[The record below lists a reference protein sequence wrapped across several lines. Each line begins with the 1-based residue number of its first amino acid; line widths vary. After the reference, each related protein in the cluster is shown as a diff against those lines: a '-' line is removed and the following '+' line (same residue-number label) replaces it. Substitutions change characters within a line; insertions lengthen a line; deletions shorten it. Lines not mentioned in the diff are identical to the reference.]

1 MENKNQ
7 KDKNVLPNENETE
20 EKPQEPKKDT
30 KVKYYTEVDEP
41 PLIIMVQGGH
51 SSGKTTLIKSLV
63 KYYTNQ
69 NITSFKGSITVRN
82 SKNQRLTFIECP
94 NDISS
99 LDDCSKIVDIAILL
113 IDARVGFEM
122 ETFEFISLLK
132 NHGFT
137 QIVGVIT
144 HMDDFKKN
152 KSLSKYKKQIK
163 KRFLKDATDKSK
175 LFYLFGTKNNLYI
188 KLQLHTMARYLKVI
202 KPSQPGF
209 RINHPY
215 VFCDRYDLTLTKST
229 QDNDNDDVIVSLFG
243 YVRGNHLNKNSL
255 IHINGLGE
263 YKIDYIT
270 KIDDPCPIEMVAKD
284 GKIKRTLKKKD
295 KNLYAPYSNINMLEY
310 DRKSGYI
317 NIPEKL
323 VTFTKGLKEMDNL
336 ANDEGVKMV
345 RKLQDQYGN
354 IEQNDDDEK
363 NKIELI
369 EGINMDMK
377 KKQLND
383 NENKEK
389 DNKNKNEEKSEEDS
403 YEDIEE
409 EDDDESNEDNVEKE
423 ENEDNENKKVNEE
436 NNNKFLYKKQYDKN
450 FELKNEPQFMEENED
465 KNLMNEIY
473 GDIDNDNDING
484 DDLFDSYKT
493 TDNSEDFD
501 LDYLIK
507 NCKPKFVT
515 GGAYAMEGEDDD
527 DDDESKGNKKEKTI
541 IEVPKA
547 TTELTAEE
555 KKEAQEKQ
563 LKPFLDDSTIYGIF
577 KLGTYVRIDLKKIKR
592 KNANHFD
599 PNHPIVLSTLSLQ
612 ETESQMGFIKIRFSK
627 HLWFPKILK
636 THDPIIL
643 SIGWHK
649 FQTTMAYCVED
660 KNHRLR
666 LIKYTPKF
674 TNCIAICYG
683 PQVPINIAVV
693 ALQNNME
700 NTTDDN
706 FRICGTGDV
715 LEVNQSFEIVKKLK
729 LIGDPEEIYKKT
741 ANIKNMFNSNL
752 EVARYIGAKI
762 QTVSGIRGIIK
773 KQINTKPEGRFR
785 ATFEDKILKSD
796 VVFLKTWAPV
806 ELNKF
811 YNPIIEYTDKKQKML
826 RTMSQLRKDYGIKL
840 VNNVDSEYK
849 DIEREERVFPNLVIS
864 KNLEK
869 NLPFKKKNKN
879 LNDNKQENY
888 HLKKLG
894 LPYKKQIKSYM
905 TTSEKNIYSLMQ
917 RLQTL
922 QNIKEKKRKKGEEE
936 YQKKKKAE
944 EEKQEILKKKRRRE
958 KLYNSFKKKKNK

>member
-1 MENKNQ
+1 MEKEQNKLDNDKEEENK
-7 KDKNVLPNENETE
+7 E
-20 EKPQEPKKDT
+20 EIKMKKDN
-30 KVKYYTEVDEP
+30 KIKYYTEVDEP
-41 PLIIMVQGGH
+41 PLIIMIQGGH

-99 LDDCSKIVDIAILL
+99 LDDCSKIVDVAILL

-144 HMDDFKKN
+144 HMDDFRQN

-163 KRFLKDATDKSK
+163 KRFIKDATDKSK
-175 LFYLFGTKNNLYI
+175 LFYLFGIKNNLYI

-202 KPSQPGF
+202 KPNQPGF

-215 VFCDRYDLTLTKST
+215 IFCDRYDINFSKI
-229 QDNDNDDVIVSLFG
+229 QKKEEEKNEDVIVSLFG

-255 IHINGLGE
+255 IYINGLGE
-263 YKIDYIT
+263 FNIDFAEKIE
-270 KIDDPCPIEMVAKD
+270 DPCPIEMVSKN
-284 GKIKRTLKKKD
+284 GKVKRTLKKKD

-323 VTFTKGLKEMDNL
+323 ITFTKGLKETDNL
-336 ANDEGVKMV
+336 ANDEGVQMV
-345 RKLQDQYGN
+345 RKLQDMYGN
-354 IEQNDDDEK
+354 IEQNDEDEK
-363 NKIELI
+363 NQIELI
-369 EGINMDMK
+369 EGINMDSKNQNK
-377 KKQLND
+377 KKND
-383 NENKEK
+383 SENKNLNKEK
-389 DNKNKNEEKSEEDS
+389 EE
-403 YEDIEE
+403 IEE
-409 EDDDESNEDNVEKE
+409 NMNDNNQTLDDNNEKKEKKEEEYNIGIDKMLLE
-423 ENEDNENKKVNEE
+423 ENEDTNIMK
-436 NNNKFLYKKQYDKN
+436 
-450 FELKNEPQFMEENED
+450 
-465 KNLMNEIY
+465 EIY
-473 GDIDNDNDING
+473 GNIEDEKGLNG
-484 DDLFDSYKT
+484 NELFDSYKT
-493 TDNSEDFD
+493 DDNSEDFD

-507 NCKPKFVT
+507 NCKQKFIT
-515 GGAYAMEGEDDD
+515 GGYFDMENENDDD
-527 DDDESKGNKKEKTI
+527 INENEDNEKETDVKNVSSELTPEQKKE
-541 IEVPKA
+541 EQ
-547 TTELTAEE
+547 E
-555 KKEAQEKQ
+555 KK
-563 LKPFLDDSTIYGIF
+563 LKFFLDDSSSYGIF
-577 KLGTYVRIDLKKIKR
+577 KLGTYIRIDLKKVKR
-592 KNANHFD
+592 KYANHFD
-599 PNHPIVLSTLSLQ
+599 PNHPIILSTLSHQ
-612 ETESQMGFIKIRFSK
+612 ESEKQMSFIKIRFNK

-636 THDPIIL
+636 TNDPIIL
-643 SIGWHK
+643 SIGWRK

-683 PQVPINIAVV
+683 PQVPINVAVV
-693 ALQNNME
+693 AMQNDLGD
-700 NTTDDN
+700 TTDDN
-706 FRICGTGDV
+706 FRISGTGDV
-715 LEVNQSFEIVKKLK
+715 IEVNQSFDIVKKLK

-773 KQINTKPEGRFR
+773 KQLNTKPEGRFR

-811 YNPIIEYTDKKQKML
+811 YNPIIEYGDKKQRML

-840 VNNVDSEYK
+840 EQKPDSEYK

-879 LNDNKQENY
+879 INDIKEENY

-905 TTSEKNIYSLMQ
+905 TTNEKNIYSLMQ

-922 QNIKEKKRKKGEEE
+922 QNIKEKKL
-936 YQKKKKAE
+936 KKATENYKLKEKKE
-944 EEKQEILKKKRRRE
+944 EEKKEMLQKKRRRE
-958 KLYNSFKKKKNK
+958 KMFKNIKKKKE

>member
-1 MENKNQ
+1 
-7 KDKNVLPNENETE
+7 
-20 EKPQEPKKDT
+20 
-30 KVKYYTEVDEP
+30 
-41 PLIIMVQGGH
+41 MVQGGH

-99 LDDCSKIVDIAILL
+99 LDDCSKIVDVAILL

-137 QIVGVIT
+137 QIMGVIT

-163 KRFLKDATDKSK
+163 KRFIKDATDKSK
-175 LFYLFGTKNNLYI
+175 LFYLFGIKNNLYI

-215 VFCDRYDLTLTKST
+215 VFCDRYDLTFTKST

-255 IHINGLGE
+255 VHINGLGE
-263 YKIDYIT
+263 YKIDFLT
-270 KIDDPCPIEMVAKD
+270 KVEDPCPIEMMAKN

-323 VTFTKGLKEMDNL
+323 VTFTKGLKELDNL

-354 IEQNDDDEK
+354 IEQNEDDEK

-369 EGINMDMK
+369 DGINMDT
-377 KKQLND
+377 
-383 NENKEK
+383 
-389 DNKNKNEEKSEEDS
+389 KNKNNNIK
-403 YEDIEE
+403 
-409 EDDDESNEDNVEKE
+409 NN
-423 ENEDNENKKVNEE
+423 KVNENGENDENDEKDENMEIDSNE
-436 NNNKFLYKKQYDKN
+436 NNDEDDENKNIQEKNKIDNKFLYKEQYDKN
-450 FELKNEPQFMEENED
+450 FELKNEPTFLDENLD
-465 KNLMNEIY
+465 KNIMNDIY
-473 GDIDNDNDING
+473 GNMDNDDNGING
-484 DDLFDSYKT
+484 NDLLDTYKC

-507 NCKPKFVT
+507 NCRPRFVT
-515 GGAYAMEGEDDD
+515 GGMYTYEGEEEGD
-527 DDDESKGNKKEKTI
+527 DDDEDEDNNKKENNI
-541 IEVPKA
+541 IEIPKNS
-547 TTELTAEE
+547 ELTAEQ
-555 KKEAQEKQ
+555 KKEEQDKQ
-563 LKPFLDDSTIYGIF
+563 LKPFLDDSSIYGIF

-599 PNHPIVLSTLSLQ
+599 PNHPIILSTLSLQ
-612 ETESQMGFIKIRFSK
+612 ETESQLSFIKIRFSK

-636 THDPIIL
+636 TNDPIIL

-683 PQVPINIAVV
+683 PQVPINVAVV
-693 ALQNNME
+693 AIQNNME

-715 LEVNQSFEIVKKLK
+715 IEVNQSFEIVKKLK

-840 VNNVDSEYK
+840 ENNPDSEYK
-849 DIEREERVFPNLVIS
+849 EIEREERVFPNLVIS

-879 LNDNKQENY
+879 INDTKQENY

-905 TTSEKNIYSLMQ
+905 TTNEKNIYSLMQ

-922 QNIKEKKRKKGEEE
+922 QNIKEKKL
-936 YQKKKKAE
+936 KKATENYKLKEKKE
-944 EEKQEILKKKRRRE
+944 EEKKEMLQKKRRRE
-958 KLYNSFKKKKNK
+958 KMFKNIKKKKE

>member
-1 MENKNQ
+1 MEKEQNKLDNDKEEENK
-7 KDKNVLPNENETE
+7 E
-20 EKPQEPKKDT
+20 EIKMKKDN
-30 KVKYYTEVDEP
+30 KIKYYTEVDEP
-41 PLIIMVQGGH
+41 PLIIMIQGGH

-99 LDDCSKIVDIAILL
+99 LDDCSKIVDVAILL

-144 HMDDFKKN
+144 HMDDFRQN

-163 KRFLKDATDKSK
+163 KRFIKDATDKSK
-175 LFYLFGTKNNLYI
+175 LFYLFGIKNNLYI

-202 KPSQPGF
+202 KPNQPGF

-215 VFCDRYDLTLTKST
+215 IFCDRYDINFSKI
-229 QDNDNDDVIVSLFG
+229 QKKEEEKNEDVIVSLFG

-255 IHINGLGE
+255 IYINGLGE
-263 YKIDYIT
+263 FNIDFAEKIEA
-270 KIDDPCPIEMVAKD
+270 PCPIEMVSKN
-284 GKIKRTLKKKD
+284 GKVKRTLKKKD

-323 VTFTKGLKEMDNL
+323 ITFTKGLKETDNL
-336 ANDEGVKMV
+336 ANDEGVQMV
-345 RKLQDQYGN
+345 RKLQDMYGN
-354 IEQNDDDEK
+354 IEQNDEDEK
-363 NKIELI
+363 NQIELI
-369 EGINMDMK
+369 EGINMDSKNQNK
-377 KKQLND
+377 KKND
-383 NENKEK
+383 SENKNLNKEK
-389 DNKNKNEEKSEEDS
+389 EE
-403 YEDIEE
+403 IEE
-409 EDDDESNEDNVEKE
+409 NMNDNNQTLDDNNEKKEKKEEEYNIGIDKMLLE
-423 ENEDNENKKVNEE
+423 ENEDTNIMK
-436 NNNKFLYKKQYDKN
+436 
-450 FELKNEPQFMEENED
+450 
-465 KNLMNEIY
+465 EIY
-473 GDIDNDNDING
+473 GNIEDEKGLNG
-484 DDLFDSYKT
+484 NELFDSYKT
-493 TDNSEDFD
+493 DDNSEDFD

-507 NCKPKFVT
+507 NCKQKFIT
-515 GGAYAMEGEDDD
+515 GGYFDMENENDDD
-527 DDDESKGNKKEKTI
+527 INENEDNEKETDVKNVSSELTPEQKKE
-541 IEVPKA
+541 EQ
-547 TTELTAEE
+547 E
-555 KKEAQEKQ
+555 KK
-563 LKPFLDDSTIYGIF
+563 LKFFLDDSSSYGIF
-577 KLGTYVRIDLKKIKR
+577 KLGTYIRIDLKKVKR
-592 KNANHFD
+592 KYANHFD
-599 PNHPIVLSTLSLQ
+599 PNHPIILSTLSHQ
-612 ETESQMGFIKIRFSK
+612 ESEKQMSFIKIRFNK

-636 THDPIIL
+636 TNDPIIL
-643 SIGWHK
+643 SIGWRK

-683 PQVPINIAVV
+683 PQVPINVAVV
-693 ALQNNME
+693 AMQNDLGD
-700 NTTDDN
+700 TTDDN
-706 FRICGTGDV
+706 FRISGTGDV
-715 LEVNQSFEIVKKLK
+715 IEVNQSFDIVKKLK

-773 KQINTKPEGRFR
+773 KQLNTKPEGRFR

-811 YNPIIEYTDKKQKML
+811 YNPIIEYGDKKQRML

-840 VNNVDSEYK
+840 EQKPDSEYK

-879 LNDNKQENY
+879 INDNKEENY

-905 TTSEKNIYSLMQ
+905 TTNEKNIYSLMQ

-922 QNIKEKKRKKGEEE
+922 QNIKEKKLKKATEN
-936 YQKKKKAE
+936 YKLKKK
-944 EEKQEILKKKRRRE
+944 KKKRRRKFYKRKE
-958 KLYNSFKKKKNK
+958 EGKKCLKVSKRKKNKYIF

>member
-1 MENKNQ
+1 MEKMNQNELENNK
-7 KDKNVLPNENETE
+7 EE
-20 EKPQEPKKDT
+20 EKIEEIKEPKKDN

-41 PLIIMVQGGH
+41 PLIIMIQGGH
-51 SSGKTTLIKSLV
+51 LSGKTTLIKSLV

-99 LDDCSKIVDIAILL
+99 LDDCSKIVDVAILL

-137 QIVGVIT
+137 QIMGVIT
-144 HMDDFKKN
+144 HMDDFRQN

-163 KRFLKDATDKSK
+163 KRFIKDATDKSK
-175 LFYLFGTKNNLYI
+175 LFYLYGIKNNLYI

-202 KPSQPGF
+202 KPNQPGF

-215 VFCDRYDLTLTKST
+215 IFCDRYDINFSK
-229 QDNDNDDVIVSLFG
+229 NIMKENEEEKNDDVIVSLFG

-255 IHINGLGE
+255 IYINGLGE
-263 YKIDYIT
+263 FSIDYAE
-270 KIDDPCPIEMVAKD
+270 KIDDPCPIEMVSKN
-284 GKIKRTLKKKD
+284 GKVKRTLKKKD

-323 VTFTKGLKEMDNL
+323 VTFTKGLKEVDNL

-345 RKLQDQYGN
+345 RKLQDMQGN
-354 IEQNDDDEK
+354 IEQNENDEK
-363 NKIELI
+363 NQIEII
-369 EGINMDMK
+369 EGINMDSQEKNK
-377 KKQLND
+377 KED
-383 NENKEK
+383 DEN
-389 DNKNKNEEKSEEDS
+389 NKNDISEENSEKMSDNNEE
-403 YEDIEE
+403 I
-409 EDDDESNEDNVEKE
+409 NEKNKYKE
-423 ENEDNENKKVNEE
+423 IYN
-436 NNNKFLYKKQYDKN
+436 KN
-450 FELKNEPQFMEENED
+450 FELKKEPMFLDENLES
-465 KNLMNEIY
+465 NIMQEIY
-473 GDIDNDNDING
+473 GNIDDEFEDGKGING

-493 TDNSEDFD
+493 VDNSEDYD

-507 NCKPKFVT
+507 NCKQKFVT
-515 GGAYAMEGEDDD
+515 GGYYDIEEENDDD
-527 DDDESKGNKKEKTI
+527 NSDENKDNNKI
-541 IEVPKA
+541 VEVPKA
-547 TTELTAEE
+547 STELTPEQKKEE
-555 KKEAQEKQ
+555 KEKQ
-563 LKPFLDDSTIYGIF
+563 LKPFLDDSTTFGIF
-577 KLGTYVRIDLKKIKR
+577 KLGTYIRIDLKKVKR
-592 KNANHFD
+592 KFANHFD
-599 PNHPIVLSTLSLQ
+599 PNHLIILSTLSHQ
-612 ETESQMGFIKIRFSK
+612 ESETQMSFIKIRFSK

-636 THDPIIL
+636 TNDPVIL
-643 SIGWHK
+643 SIGWRK

-674 TNCIAICYG
+674 TNCLAICYG
-683 PQVPINIAVV
+683 PQVPINVAVV
-693 ALQNNME
+693 AMQNNLGE
-700 NTTDDN
+700 TTDDN
-706 FRICGTGDV
+706 FRISGTGDV
-715 LEVNQSFEIVKKLK
+715 IEVNQSFDIVKKLK
-729 LIGDPEEIYKKT
+729 LIGEPEEIYKKT

-796 VVFLKTWAPV
+796 IVFLKSWAPV

-811 YNPIIEYTDKKQKML
+811 YNPIIEYGDKKQKML

-840 VNNVDSEYK
+840 EQKPDSEYK

-879 LNDNKQENY
+879 INDNKEENY

-905 TTSEKNIYSLMQ
+905 TTNEKNIVSLMQ

-922 QNIKEKKRKKGEEE
+922 QNIKEKKL
-936 YQKKKKAE
+936 KKATENYKLKMKKE
-944 EEKQEILKKKRRRE
+944 EEKKEVLQKKRRRE
-958 KLYNSFKKKKNK
+958 KMAKSFKKKNE

>member
-1 MENKNQ
+1 MEKISQ
-7 KDKNVLPNENETE
+7 NEENNDFEQEKLE
-20 EKPQEPKKDT
+20 EKKEPKKDN
-30 KVKYYTEVDEP
+30 KIKYFTEVDEP
-41 PLIIMVQGGH
+41 PLIIMIQGGH

-99 LDDCSKIVDIAILL
+99 LDDCSKIVDVAILL

-137 QIVGVIT
+137 QIMGVIT
-144 HMDDFKKN
+144 HMDDFRQN

-163 KRFLKDATDKSK
+163 KRFMKDATDRSK
-175 LFYLFGTKNNLYI
+175 LFYLFGIKNNLYI

-202 KPSQPGF
+202 KPNQPGF

-215 VFCDRYDLTLTKST
+215 IFCDRYDINFSKTNITNKE
-229 QDNDNDDVIVSLFG
+229 NPEEKNDDVIVSLFG

-255 IHINGLGE
+255 IYINGLGE
-263 YKIDYIT
+263 YNIDFAE
-270 KIDDPCPIEMVAKD
+270 KMDDPCPIEMVSKN
-284 GKIKRTLKKKD
+284 GKVKRTLKKKD

-323 VTFTKGLKEMDNL
+323 VTFTKGLKEQDNL

-345 RKLQDQYGN
+345 RKLQDMYGN
-354 IEQNDDDEK
+354 IEQNEDDEK
-363 NKIELI
+363 NQIELI
-369 EGINMDMK
+369 QGVNMDSKNKSEK
-377 KKQLND
+377 KISNQDNSENIDNSDISEESND
-383 NENKEK
+383 N
-389 DNKNKNEEKSEEDS
+389 DNNDELSEEK
-403 YEDIEE
+403 
-409 EDDDESNEDNVEKE
+409 
-423 ENEDNENKKVNEE
+423 
-436 NNNKFLYKKQYDKN
+436 NNYKN
-450 FELKNEPQFMEENED
+450 IELKNNMILSDENLDTNIMQDIYGNIDDENE
-465 KNLMNEIY
+465 E
-473 GDIDNDNDING
+473 GEGING
-484 DDLFDSYKT
+484 DDLLDSYKT
-493 TDNSEDFD
+493 MDNSEDFD

-507 NCKPKFVT
+507 NCKQKFVT
-515 GGAYAMEGEDDD
+515 GGYYDMEEENENDIS
-527 DDDESKGNKKEKTI
+527 DDENNNKDNSKKQKTQIEIPNASAELTPEQKKE
-541 IEVPKA
+541 V
-547 TTELTAEE
+547 
-555 KKEAQEKQ
+555 QEKQ
-563 LKPFLDDSTIYGIF
+563 LKPFLDDSSTYGIF
-577 KLGTYVRIDLKKIKR
+577 KLGTYIRIDLKKVKR
-592 KNANHFD
+592 KYANHFD
-599 PNHPIVLSTLSLQ
+599 PNHPIILSTLSHQ
-612 ETESQMGFIKIRFSK
+612 ESESQMSFIKIRFSK

-636 THDPIIL
+636 TNDPVIL
-643 SIGWHK
+643 SIGWRK

-683 PQVPINIAVV
+683 PQVPINV
-693 ALQNNME
+693 AIVAMQNNLGD
-700 NTTDDN
+700 TTEDN
-706 FRICGTGDV
+706 FRISGTGDV
-715 LEVNQSFEIVKKLK
+715 IEVNQSFDIVKKLK
-729 LIGDPEEIYKKT
+729 LIGEPEEIYKKT

-773 KQINTKPEGRFR
+773 KQLNTKPEGRFR

-811 YNPIIEYTDKKQKML
+811 YNPIIEYGDKKQKML
-826 RTMSQLRKDYGIKL
+826 RTMNQLRKDYGIKL
-840 VNNVDSEYK
+840 EQNPDSEYK
-849 DIEREERVFPNLVIS
+849 EIEREERVFPNLVIS

-879 LNDNKQENY
+879 INDNKEENY

-905 TTSEKNIYSLMQ
+905 TTNEKNIYSLMQ

-922 QNIKEKKRKKGEEE
+922 QNIKEKKL
-936 YQKKKKAE
+936 KKATENFKIKTQKE
-944 EEKQEILKKKRRRE
+944 EEKKELIQKKRRRE
-958 KLYNSFKKKKNK
+958 KMAKSFKNKKNQ

>member
-7 KDKNVLPNENETE
+7 NDKKILSEENQE
-20 EKPQEPKKDT
+20 EEIPQQQKKDN

-137 QIVGVIT
+137 QIMGVIT

-163 KRFLKDATDKSK
+163 KRFIKDATDKSK
-175 LFYLFGTKNNLYI
+175 LFYLFGIKNNLYI

-215 VFCDRYDLTLTKST
+215 VFCDRYDLTFTKST

-255 IHINGLGE
+255 VHINGLGE
-263 YKIDYIT
+263 YKIDYVT
-270 KIDDPCPIEMVAKD
+270 KIEDPCPIEMVAKN

-323 VTFTKGLKEMDNL
+323 VTFTKGLKELDNL

-369 EGINMDMK
+369 EGINMDIQNK
-377 KKQLND
+377 KKF
-383 NENKEK
+383 
-389 DNKNKNEEKSEEDS
+389 NKNIIDNDVESDEEDS
-403 YEDIEE
+403 NENME
-409 EDDDESNEDNVEKE
+409 EDDEEDNNNENNINEE
-423 ENEDNENKKVNEE
+423 ENNNI
-436 NNNKFLYKKQYDKN
+436 NNNKFLYKKKYDKN
-450 FELKNEPQFMEENED
+450 FELKNEPLYSEQNID
-465 KNLMNEIY
+465 KNIMNEIY
-473 GDIDNDNDING
+473 GNIDDDNLDING
-484 DDLFDSYKT
+484 NDLFDSYKS
-493 TDNSEDFD
+493 TDNSEDYD

-507 NCKPKFVT
+507 NCKSKFVT
-515 GGAYAMEGEDDD
+515 GGMYTMQGDDDED
-527 DDDESKGNKKEKTI
+527 DDDESNDNKDKKEKN
-541 IEVPKA
+541 IEIPKT
-547 TTELTAEE
+547 TTELTLEQ
-555 KKEAQEKQ
+555 KKEEQDKQ
-563 LKPFLDDSTIYGIF
+563 LKPFLDDSSIYGIF
-577 KLGTYVRIDLKKIKR
+577 RLGTYIRIDIKKIKR

-599 PNHPIVLSTLSLQ
+599 PNRPIVLSTLSFQ
-612 ETESQMGFIKIRFSK
+612 ETENQLGFIKIRFSK

-636 THDPIIL
+636 TNDPVIL
-643 SIGWHK
+643 SIGWRK

-683 PQVPINIAVV
+683 PQVPINVAVV

-715 LEVNQSFEIVKKLK
+715 IEVNQSFEIVKKLK

-806 ELNKF
+806 TLNKF
-811 YNPIIEYTDKKQKML
+811 YNPIIEYSDKKQKML

-840 VNNVDSEYK
+840 ENNVDSEYK

-879 LNDNKQENY
+879 NNDNKSENY

-905 TTSEKNIYSLMQ
+905 TTNEKNIYSLMQ

-922 QNIKEKKRKKGEEE
+922 QNIKEKNLKKGDEKYKRKMKE
-936 YQKKKKAE
+936 E
-944 EEKQEILKKKRRRE
+944 EEKQELLKKKRRRE
-958 KLYNSFKKKKNK
+958 KLAKNFIKKKNK

>member
-1 MENKNQ
+1 MEKISQ
-7 KDKNVLPNENETE
+7 NEENNDFEQEKLE
-20 EKPQEPKKDT
+20 EKKEPKKDN
-30 KVKYYTEVDEP
+30 KIKYFTEVDEP
-41 PLIIMVQGGH
+41 PLIIMIQGGH

-99 LDDCSKIVDIAILL
+99 LDDCSKIVDVAILL

-137 QIVGVIT
+137 QIMGVIT
-144 HMDDFKKN
+144 HMDDFRQN

-163 KRFLKDATDKSK
+163 KRFMKDATDKSK
-175 LFYLFGTKNNLYI
+175 LFYLFGIKNNLYI

-202 KPSQPGF
+202 KPNQPGF

-215 VFCDRYDLTLTKST
+215 IFCDRYDINFSKTNITNKE
-229 QDNDNDDVIVSLFG
+229 NPEEKNDDVIVSLFG

-255 IHINGLGE
+255 IYINGLGE
-263 YKIDYIT
+263 YNIDFAE
-270 KIDDPCPIEMVAKD
+270 KMDDPCPIEMVSKN
-284 GKIKRTLKKKD
+284 GKVKRTLKKKD

-323 VTFTKGLKEMDNL
+323 VTFTKGLKEQDNL

-345 RKLQDQYGN
+345 RKLQDMYGN
-354 IEQNDDDEK
+354 IEQNEDDEK
-363 NKIELI
+363 NQIELI
-369 EGINMDMK
+369 QGVNMDS
-377 KKQLND
+377 
-383 NENKEK
+383 
-389 DNKNKNEEKSEEDS
+389 KNKNEKKISNQDNSENIDNSDINEESNDNDNNDELSEE
-403 YEDIEE
+403 
-409 EDDDESNEDNVEKE
+409 K
-423 ENEDNENKKVNEE
+423 
-436 NNNKFLYKKQYDKN
+436 NNYKN
-450 FELKNEPQFMEENED
+450 IELKNNMILSDENLDTNIMQDIYGNIDDENEEG
-465 KNLMNEIY
+465 K
-473 GDIDNDNDING
+473 GING
-484 DDLFDSYKT
+484 DDLLDSYKT
-493 TDNSEDFD
+493 MDNSEDFD

-507 NCKPKFVT
+507 NCKQKFVT
-515 GGAYAMEGEDDD
+515 GGYYDMEEENENDIS
-527 DDDESKGNKKEKTI
+527 DDENNNKDNSTKQKTQIEIPNASAELTPEQKKE
-541 IEVPKA
+541 V
-547 TTELTAEE
+547 
-555 KKEAQEKQ
+555 QEKQ
-563 LKPFLDDSTIYGIF
+563 LKPFLDDSSTYGIF
-577 KLGTYVRIDLKKIKR
+577 KLGTYIRIDLKKVKR
-592 KNANHFD
+592 KYANHFD
-599 PNHPIVLSTLSLQ
+599 PNHPIILSTLSHQ
-612 ETESQMGFIKIRFSK
+612 ESESQMSFIKIRFSK

-636 THDPIIL
+636 TNDPVIL
-643 SIGWHK
+643 SIGWRK

-683 PQVPINIAVV
+683 PQVPINV
-693 ALQNNME
+693 AIVAMQNNLGD
-700 NTTDDN
+700 TTDDN
-706 FRICGTGDV
+706 FRISGTGDV
-715 LEVNQSFEIVKKLK
+715 IEVNQSFDIVKKLK

-773 KQINTKPEGRFR
+773 KQLNTKPEGRFR

-811 YNPIIEYTDKKQKML
+811 YNPIIEYGDKKQKML
-826 RTMSQLRKDYGIKL
+826 RTMNQLRKDYGIKL
-840 VNNVDSEYK
+840 EQNPDSEYK
-849 DIEREERVFPNLVIS
+849 EIEREERVFPNLVIS

-879 LNDNKQENY
+879 INDNKEENY

-905 TTSEKNIYSLMQ
+905 TTNEKNIYSLMQ

-922 QNIKEKKRKKGEEE
+922 QNIKEKKL
-936 YQKKKKAE
+936 KKATENFKIKTQKE
-944 EEKQEILKKKRRRE
+944 EEKKELIQKKRRRE
-958 KLYNSFKKKKNK
+958 KMAKSFKNKKNQ

>member
-1 MENKNQ
+1 MEKISQ
-7 KDKNVLPNENETE
+7 NEENNDFEQEKLE
-20 EKPQEPKKDT
+20 EKKEPKKDN
-30 KVKYYTEVDEP
+30 KIKYFTEVDEP
-41 PLIIMVQGGH
+41 PLIIMIQGGH

-99 LDDCSKIVDIAILL
+99 LDDCSKIVDVAILL

-137 QIVGVIT
+137 QIMGVIT
-144 HMDDFKKN
+144 HMDDFRQN

-163 KRFLKDATDKSK
+163 KRFIKDATDKSK
-175 LFYLFGTKNNLYI
+175 LFYLFGIKNNLYI

-202 KPSQPGF
+202 KPNQPGF

-215 VFCDRYDLTLTKST
+215 IFCDRYDINFSKTNITNKENSEEK
-229 QDNDNDDVIVSLFG
+229 NDDVIVSLFG

-255 IHINGLGE
+255 IYINGLGE
-263 YKIDYIT
+263 YNIDFAE
-270 KIDDPCPIEMVAKD
+270 KMDDPCPIEMVSKN
-284 GKIKRTLKKKD
+284 GKVKRTLKKKD

-323 VTFTKGLKEMDNL
+323 VTFTKGLKEQDNL

-345 RKLQDQYGN
+345 RKLQDMYGN
-354 IEQNDDDEK
+354 IEQNEDDEK
-363 NKIELI
+363 NQIELI
-369 EGINMDMK
+369 QGVNMDS
-377 KKQLND
+377 
-383 NENKEK
+383 K
-389 DNKNKNEEKSEEDS
+389 DKNEKKISNQDNSENIDNS
-403 YEDIEE
+403 DIN
-409 EDDDESNEDNVEKE
+409 DESNDNDNNDELSEEK
-423 ENEDNENKKVNEE
+423 
-436 NNNKFLYKKQYDKN
+436 NNYKN
-450 FELKNEPQFMEENED
+450 IELKNNMILSDENLDTNIMQDIYGNIDDENEEG
-465 KNLMNEIY
+465 K
-473 GDIDNDNDING
+473 GING
-484 DDLFDSYKT
+484 DDLLDSYKT
-493 TDNSEDFD
+493 MDNSEDFD

-507 NCKPKFVT
+507 NCKQKFVT
-515 GGAYAMEGEDDD
+515 GGYYDMEEENENDIS
-527 DDDESKGNKKEKTI
+527 DDENNNKDNSKKQKTQIEIPNASAELTPEQKKE
-541 IEVPKA
+541 V
-547 TTELTAEE
+547 
-555 KKEAQEKQ
+555 QEKQ
-563 LKPFLDDSTIYGIF
+563 LKPFLDDSSTYGIF
-577 KLGTYVRIDLKKIKR
+577 KLGTYIRIDLKKVKR
-592 KNANHFD
+592 KYANHFD
-599 PNHPIVLSTLSLQ
+599 PNHPIILSTLSHQ
-612 ETESQMGFIKIRFSK
+612 ESESQMSFIKIRFSK

-636 THDPIIL
+636 TNDPVIL
-643 SIGWHK
+643 SIGWRK

-683 PQVPINIAVV
+683 PQVPINV
-693 ALQNNME
+693 AIVAMQNNLGD
-700 NTTDDN
+700 TTDDN
-706 FRICGTGDV
+706 FRISGTGDV
-715 LEVNQSFEIVKKLK
+715 IEVNQSFDIVKKLK

-773 KQINTKPEGRFR
+773 KQLNTKPEGRFR

-811 YNPIIEYTDKKQKML
+811 YNPIIEYGDKKQKML
-826 RTMSQLRKDYGIKL
+826 RTMNQLRKDYGIKL
-840 VNNVDSEYK
+840 EQNPDSEYK
-849 DIEREERVFPNLVIS
+849 EIEREERVFPNLVIS

-879 LNDNKQENY
+879 INDNKEENY

-905 TTSEKNIYSLMQ
+905 TTNEKNIYSLMQ

-922 QNIKEKKRKKGEEE
+922 QNIKEKKL
-936 YQKKKKAE
+936 KKATENFKIKTQKE
-944 EEKQEILKKKRRRE
+944 EEKKELIQKKRRRE
-958 KLYNSFKKKKNK
+958 KMAKSFKNKKNQ

>member
-1 MENKNQ
+1 MEKISQ
-7 KDKNVLPNENETE
+7 NEENNDFEQEKLE
-20 EKPQEPKKDT
+20 EKKEPKKDN
-30 KVKYYTEVDEP
+30 KIKYFTEVDEP
-41 PLIIMVQGGH
+41 PLIIMIQGGH

-99 LDDCSKIVDIAILL
+99 LDDCSKIVDVAILL

-137 QIVGVIT
+137 QIMGVIT
-144 HMDDFKKN
+144 HMDDFRQN

-163 KRFLKDATDKSK
+163 KRFMKDATDRSK
-175 LFYLFGTKNNLYI
+175 LFYLFGIKNNLYI

-202 KPSQPGF
+202 KPNQPGF

-215 VFCDRYDLTLTKST
+215 IFCDRYDINFSKTNITNKENSEEK
-229 QDNDNDDVIVSLFG
+229 NDDVIVSLFG

-255 IHINGLGE
+255 IYINGLGE
-263 YKIDYIT
+263 YNIDFAE
-270 KIDDPCPIEMVAKD
+270 KMDDPCPIEMVSKN
-284 GKIKRTLKKKD
+284 GKVKRTLKKKD

-323 VTFTKGLKEMDNL
+323 VTFTKGLKEQDNL

-345 RKLQDQYGN
+345 RKLQDMYGN
-354 IEQNDDDEK
+354 IEQNEDDEK
-363 NKIELI
+363 NQIELI
-369 EGINMDMK
+369 QGVNMDS
-377 KKQLND
+377 
-383 NENKEK
+383 K
-389 DNKNKNEEKSEEDS
+389 DKNEKKISNQDNSENIDNS
-403 YEDIEE
+403 DIN
-409 EDDDESNEDNVEKE
+409 DESNDNDNNDELSEEK
-423 ENEDNENKKVNEE
+423 
-436 NNNKFLYKKQYDKN
+436 NNYKN
-450 FELKNEPQFMEENED
+450 IELKNNMILSDENLDTNIMQDIYGNIDDENEEG
-465 KNLMNEIY
+465 K
-473 GDIDNDNDING
+473 GING
-484 DDLFDSYKT
+484 DDLLDSYKT
-493 TDNSEDFD
+493 MDNSEDFD

-507 NCKPKFVT
+507 NCKQKFVT
-515 GGAYAMEGEDDD
+515 GGYYDMEEENENDIS
-527 DDDESKGNKKEKTI
+527 DDENNNKDNSKKQKTQIEIPNASAELTPEQKKE
-541 IEVPKA
+541 V
-547 TTELTAEE
+547 
-555 KKEAQEKQ
+555 QEKQ
-563 LKPFLDDSTIYGIF
+563 LKPFLDDSSTYGIF
-577 KLGTYVRIDLKKIKR
+577 KLGTYIRIDLKKVKR
-592 KNANHFD
+592 KYANHFD
-599 PNHPIVLSTLSLQ
+599 PNHPIILSTLSHQ
-612 ETESQMGFIKIRFSK
+612 ESESQMSFIKIRFSK

-636 THDPIIL
+636 TNDPVIL
-643 SIGWHK
+643 SIGWRK

-683 PQVPINIAVV
+683 PQVPINV
-693 ALQNNME
+693 AIVAMQNNLGD
-700 NTTDDN
+700 TTDDN
-706 FRICGTGDV
+706 FRISGTGDV
-715 LEVNQSFEIVKKLK
+715 IEVNQSFDIVKKLK

-773 KQINTKPEGRFR
+773 KQLNTKPEGRFR

-811 YNPIIEYTDKKQKML
+811 YNPIIEYGDKKQKML
-826 RTMSQLRKDYGIKL
+826 RTMNQLRKDYGIKL
-840 VNNVDSEYK
+840 EQNPDSEYK
-849 DIEREERVFPNLVIS
+849 EIEREERVFPNLVIS

-879 LNDNKQENY
+879 INDNKEENY

-905 TTSEKNIYSLMQ
+905 TTNEKNIYSLMQ

-922 QNIKEKKRKKGEEE
+922 QNIKEKKL
-936 YQKKKKAE
+936 KKATENFKIKTQKE
-944 EEKQEILKKKRRRE
+944 EEKKELIQKKRRRE
-958 KLYNSFKKKKNK
+958 KMAKSFKNKKNQ

>member
-1 MENKNQ
+1 MEKEQNKLDNDKEEENK
-7 KDKNVLPNENETE
+7 E
-20 EKPQEPKKDT
+20 EIKMKKDN
-30 KVKYYTEVDEP
+30 KIKYYTEVDEP
-41 PLIIMVQGGH
+41 PLIIMIQGGH

-99 LDDCSKIVDIAILL
+99 LDDCSKIVDVAILL

-144 HMDDFKKN
+144 HMDDFRQN

-163 KRFLKDATDKSK
+163 KRFIKDATDKSK
-175 LFYLFGTKNNLYI
+175 LFYLFGIKNNLYI

-202 KPSQPGF
+202 KPNQPGF

-215 VFCDRYDLTLTKST
+215 IFCDRYDINFSKI
-229 QDNDNDDVIVSLFG
+229 QKKEEEKNEDVIVSLFG

-255 IHINGLGE
+255 IYINGLGE
-263 YKIDYIT
+263 FNIDFAEKIE
-270 KIDDPCPIEMVAKD
+270 DPCPIEMVSKN
-284 GKIKRTLKKKD
+284 GKVKRTLKKKD

-323 VTFTKGLKEMDNL
+323 ITFTKGLKETDNL
-336 ANDEGVKMV
+336 ANDEGVQMV
-345 RKLQDQYGN
+345 RKLQDMYGN
-354 IEQNDDDEK
+354 IEQNDEDEK
-363 NKIELI
+363 NQIELI
-369 EGINMDMK
+369 EGINMDSKNQNK
-377 KKQLND
+377 KKND
-383 NENKEK
+383 SENKNLNKEK
-389 DNKNKNEEKSEEDS
+389 EE
-403 YEDIEE
+403 IEE
-409 EDDDESNEDNVEKE
+409 NMNDNNQTLDDNNEKKEKKEEEYNIGIDKMLLE
-423 ENEDNENKKVNEE
+423 ENEDTNIMK
-436 NNNKFLYKKQYDKN
+436 
-450 FELKNEPQFMEENED
+450 
-465 KNLMNEIY
+465 EIY
-473 GDIDNDNDING
+473 GNIEDEKGLNG
-484 DDLFDSYKT
+484 NELFDSYKT
-493 TDNSEDFD
+493 DDNSEDFD

-507 NCKPKFVT
+507 NCKQKFIT
-515 GGAYAMEGEDDD
+515 GGYFDMENENDDD
-527 DDDESKGNKKEKTI
+527 INENEDNEKETDVKNVSSELTPEQKKE
-541 IEVPKA
+541 EQ
-547 TTELTAEE
+547 E
-555 KKEAQEKQ
+555 KK
-563 LKPFLDDSTIYGIF
+563 LKFFLDDSSSYGIF
-577 KLGTYVRIDLKKIKR
+577 KLGTYIRIDLKKVKR
-592 KNANHFD
+592 KYANHFD
-599 PNHPIVLSTLSLQ
+599 PNHPIILSTLSHQ
-612 ETESQMGFIKIRFSK
+612 ESEKQMSFIKIRFNK

-636 THDPIIL
+636 TNDPIIL
-643 SIGWHK
+643 SIGWRK

-683 PQVPINIAVV
+683 PQVPINVAVV
-693 ALQNNME
+693 AMQNDLGD
-700 NTTDDN
+700 TTDDN
-706 FRICGTGDV
+706 FRISGTGDV
-715 LEVNQSFEIVKKLK
+715 IEVNQSFDIVKKLK

-773 KQINTKPEGRFR
+773 KQLNTKPEGRFR

-811 YNPIIEYTDKKQKML
+811 YNPIIEYGDKKQRML

-840 VNNVDSEYK
+840 EQKPDSEYK

-879 LNDNKQENY
+879 INDNKEENY

-905 TTSEKNIYSLMQ
+905 TTN
-917 RLQTL
+917 
-922 QNIKEKKRKKGEEE
+922 EKK
-936 YQKKKKAE
+936 Y
-944 EEKQEILKKKRRRE
+944 L
-958 KLYNSFKKKKNK
+958 

>member
-1 MENKNQ
+1 M
-7 KDKNVLPNENETE
+7 
-20 EKPQEPKKDT
+20 
-30 KVKYYTEVDEP
+30 
-41 PLIIMVQGGH
+41 IQGGH

-99 LDDCSKIVDIAILL
+99 LDDCSKIVDVAILL

-137 QIVGVIT
+137 QIMGVIT
-144 HMDDFKKN
+144 HMDDFRQN

-163 KRFLKDATDKSK
+163 KRFIKDATDKSK
-175 LFYLFGTKNNLYI
+175 LFYLFGIKNNLYI

-202 KPSQPGF
+202 KPNQPGF

-215 VFCDRYDLTLTKST
+215 IFCDRYDINFSKTNITNKENSEEK
-229 QDNDNDDVIVSLFG
+229 NDDVIVSLFG

-255 IHINGLGE
+255 IYINGLGE
-263 YKIDYIT
+263 YNIDFAE
-270 KIDDPCPIEMVAKD
+270 KMDDPCPIEMVSKN
-284 GKIKRTLKKKD
+284 GKVKRTLKKKD

-323 VTFTKGLKEMDNL
+323 VTFTKGLKEQDNL

-345 RKLQDQYGN
+345 RKLQDMYGN
-354 IEQNDDDEK
+354 IEQNEDDEK
-363 NKIELI
+363 NQIELI
-369 EGINMDMK
+369 QGVNMDSKNK
-377 KKQLND
+377 KEKKISNQDNSENIDNSDINEESND
-383 NENKEK
+383 NNDELS
-389 DNKNKNEEKSEEDS
+389 EEK
-403 YEDIEE
+403 
-409 EDDDESNEDNVEKE
+409 
-423 ENEDNENKKVNEE
+423 
-436 NNNKFLYKKQYDKN
+436 NNYKN
-450 FELKNEPQFMEENED
+450 IELKNNMILSDENLDTNIMQDIYGNIDDENEEG
-465 KNLMNEIY
+465 K
-473 GDIDNDNDING
+473 GING
-484 DDLFDSYKT
+484 DDLLDSYKT
-493 TDNSEDFD
+493 MDNSEDFD

-507 NCKPKFVT
+507 NCKQKFVT
-515 GGAYAMEGEDDD
+515 GGYYDMEEENENDIS
-527 DDDESKGNKKEKTI
+527 DDENNNKDNSTKQKTQIEIPNASAELTPEQKKE
-541 IEVPKA
+541 V
-547 TTELTAEE
+547 
-555 KKEAQEKQ
+555 QEKQ
-563 LKPFLDDSTIYGIF
+563 LKPFLDDSSTYGIF
-577 KLGTYVRIDLKKIKR
+577 KLGTYIRIDLKKVKR
-592 KNANHFD
+592 KYANHFD
-599 PNHPIVLSTLSLQ
+599 PNHPIILSTLSHQ
-612 ETESQMGFIKIRFSK
+612 ESESQMSFIKIRFSK

-636 THDPIIL
+636 TNDPVIL
-643 SIGWHK
+643 SIGWRK

-683 PQVPINIAVV
+683 PQVPINV
-693 ALQNNME
+693 AIVAMQNNLGD
-700 NTTDDN
+700 TTDDN
-706 FRICGTGDV
+706 FRISGTGDV
-715 LEVNQSFEIVKKLK
+715 IEVNQSFDIVKKLK

-773 KQINTKPEGRFR
+773 KQLNTKPEGRFR

-811 YNPIIEYTDKKQKML
+811 YNPIIEYGDKKQKML
-826 RTMSQLRKDYGIKL
+826 RTMNQLRKDYGIKL
-840 VNNVDSEYK
+840 EQNPDSEYK
-849 DIEREERVFPNLVIS
+849 EIEREERVFPNLVIS

-879 LNDNKQENY
+879 INDNKEENY

-905 TTSEKNIYSLMQ
+905 TTNEKNIYSLMQ

-922 QNIKEKKRKKGEEE
+922 QNIKEKKL
-936 YQKKKKAE
+936 KKATENFKIKTQKE
-944 EEKQEILKKKRRRE
+944 EEKKELIQKKRRRE
-958 KLYNSFKKKKNK
+958 KMAKSFKNKKNQ

>member
-1 MENKNQ
+1 MEKISQ
-7 KDKNVLPNENETE
+7 NEENNDFEQEKLE
-20 EKPQEPKKDT
+20 EKKEPKKDN
-30 KVKYYTEVDEP
+30 KIKYFTEVDEP
-41 PLIIMVQGGH
+41 PLIIMIQGGH

-99 LDDCSKIVDIAILL
+99 LDDCSKIVDVAILL

-137 QIVGVIT
+137 QIMGVIT
-144 HMDDFKKN
+144 HMDDFRQN

-163 KRFLKDATDKSK
+163 KRFIKDATDKSK
-175 LFYLFGTKNNLYI
+175 LFYLFGIKNNLYI

-202 KPSQPGF
+202 KPNQPGF

-215 VFCDRYDLTLTKST
+215 IFCDRYDINFSKTNITNKENSEEK
-229 QDNDNDDVIVSLFG
+229 NDDVIVSLFG

-255 IHINGLGE
+255 IYINGLGE
-263 YKIDYIT
+263 YNIDFAE
-270 KIDDPCPIEMVAKD
+270 KMDDPCPIEMVSKN
-284 GKIKRTLKKKD
+284 GKVKRTLKKKD

-323 VTFTKGLKEMDNL
+323 VTFTKGLKEQDNL

-345 RKLQDQYGN
+345 RKLQDMYGN
-354 IEQNDDDEK
+354 IEQNEDDEK
-363 NKIELI
+363 NQIELI
-369 EGINMDMK
+369 QGVNMDS
-377 KKQLND
+377 
-383 NENKEK
+383 
-389 DNKNKNEEKSEEDS
+389 KNKNEKKISNQDNSENIDNS
-403 YEDIEE
+403 DI
-409 EDDDESNEDNVEKE
+409 
-423 ENEDNENKKVNEE
+423 NEE
-436 NNNKFLYKKQYDKN
+436 S
-450 FELKNEPQFMEENED
+450 
-465 KNLMNEIY
+465 
-473 GDIDNDNDING
+473 NDNDINDELSEEKNNHKNIELKNNMILSDENLDTNIMQDIYGNIDGENEEGKGING
-484 DDLFDSYKT
+484 DDLLDSYKT
-493 TDNSEDFD
+493 MDNSEDFD

-507 NCKPKFVT
+507 NCKQKFVT
-515 GGAYAMEGEDDD
+515 GGYYDMEEENENDIS
-527 DDDESKGNKKEKTI
+527 DDENNNKDNSKKQKTQIEIPNASAELTPEQKKE
-541 IEVPKA
+541 V
-547 TTELTAEE
+547 
-555 KKEAQEKQ
+555 QEKQ
-563 LKPFLDDSTIYGIF
+563 LKPFLDDSSTYGIF
-577 KLGTYVRIDLKKIKR
+577 KLGTYIRIDLKKVKR
-592 KNANHFD
+592 KYANHFD
-599 PNHPIVLSTLSLQ
+599 PNHPIILSTLSHQ
-612 ETESQMGFIKIRFSK
+612 ESESQMSFIKIRFSK

-636 THDPIIL
+636 TNDPVIL
-643 SIGWHK
+643 SIGWRK

-683 PQVPINIAVV
+683 PQVPINV
-693 ALQNNME
+693 AIVAMQNNLGD
-700 NTTDDN
+700 TTDDN
-706 FRICGTGDV
+706 FRISGTGDV
-715 LEVNQSFEIVKKLK
+715 IEVNQSFDIVKKLK

-773 KQINTKPEGRFR
+773 KQLNTKPEGRFR

-811 YNPIIEYTDKKQKML
+811 YNPIIEYGDKKQKML
-826 RTMSQLRKDYGIKL
+826 RTMNQLRKDYGIKL
-840 VNNVDSEYK
+840 EQNPDSEYK
-849 DIEREERVFPNLVIS
+849 EIEREERVFPNLVIS

-879 LNDNKQENY
+879 INDNKEENY

-905 TTSEKNIYSLMQ
+905 TTNEKNIYSLMQ

-922 QNIKEKKRKKGEEE
+922 QNIKEKKL
-936 YQKKKKAE
+936 KKATENFKIKTQKE
-944 EEKQEILKKKRRRE
+944 EEKKELIQKKRRRE
-958 KLYNSFKKKKNK
+958 KMAKSFKNKKNQ

>member
-1 MENKNQ
+1 MEKEQNKLDNDKEEENK
-7 KDKNVLPNENETE
+7 E
-20 EKPQEPKKDT
+20 EIKMKKDN
-30 KVKYYTEVDEP
+30 KIKYYTEVDEP
-41 PLIIMVQGGH
+41 PLIIMIQGGH

-99 LDDCSKIVDIAILL
+99 LDDCSKIVDVAILL

-144 HMDDFKKN
+144 HMDDFRQN

-163 KRFLKDATDKSK
+163 KRFIKDATDKSK
-175 LFYLFGTKNNLYI
+175 LFYLFGIKNNLYI

-202 KPSQPGF
+202 KPNQPGF

-215 VFCDRYDLTLTKST
+215 IFCDRYDINFSKI
-229 QDNDNDDVIVSLFG
+229 QKKEEEKNEDVIVSLFG

-255 IHINGLGE
+255 IYINGLGE
-263 YKIDYIT
+263 LNIDFAEKIE
-270 KIDDPCPIEMVAKD
+270 DPCPIEMVSKN
-284 GKIKRTLKKKD
+284 GKVKRTLKKKD

-323 VTFTKGLKEMDNL
+323 ITFTKGLKETDNL
-336 ANDEGVKMV
+336 ANDEGVQMV
-345 RKLQDQYGN
+345 RKLQDMYGN
-354 IEQNDDDEK
+354 IEQNDEDEK
-363 NKIELI
+363 NQIELI
-369 EGINMDMK
+369 EGINMDSKNQNK
-377 KKQLND
+377 KKND
-383 NENKEK
+383 SENKNLNKEK
-389 DNKNKNEEKSEEDS
+389 EE
-403 YEDIEE
+403 IEE
-409 EDDDESNEDNVEKE
+409 NMNDNNQTLDDNNEKKEKKEEEYNIGIDKMLLE
-423 ENEDNENKKVNEE
+423 ENEDTNIMK
-436 NNNKFLYKKQYDKN
+436 
-450 FELKNEPQFMEENED
+450 
-465 KNLMNEIY
+465 EIY
-473 GDIDNDNDING
+473 GNIEDEKGLNG
-484 DDLFDSYKT
+484 NELFDSYKT
-493 TDNSEDFD
+493 DDNSEDFD

-507 NCKPKFVT
+507 NCKQKFIT
-515 GGAYAMEGEDDD
+515 GGYFDMENENDDD
-527 DDDESKGNKKEKTI
+527 INENEDNEKETDVKNVSSELTLEQKKE
-541 IEVPKA
+541 EQ
-547 TTELTAEE
+547 E
-555 KKEAQEKQ
+555 KK
-563 LKPFLDDSTIYGIF
+563 LKFFLDDSSSYGIF
-577 KLGTYVRIDLKKIKR
+577 KLGTYIRIDLKKVKR
-592 KNANHFD
+592 KYANHFD
-599 PNHPIVLSTLSLQ
+599 PNHPIILSTLSHQ
-612 ETESQMGFIKIRFSK
+612 ESEKQMSFIKIRFNK

-636 THDPIIL
+636 TNDPIIL
-643 SIGWHK
+643 SIGWRK

-683 PQVPINIAVV
+683 PQVPINVAVV
-693 ALQNNME
+693 AMQNDLGD
-700 NTTDDN
+700 TTDDN
-706 FRICGTGDV
+706 FRISGTGDV
-715 LEVNQSFEIVKKLK
+715 IEVNQSFDIVKKLK

-773 KQINTKPEGRFR
+773 KQLNTKPEGRFR

-811 YNPIIEYTDKKQKML
+811 YNPIIEYGDKKQRML

-840 VNNVDSEYK
+840 EQKPDSEYK

-879 LNDNKQENY
+879 VNDNKEENY

-905 TTSEKNIYSLMQ
+905 TTNEKNIYSLMQ

-922 QNIKEKKRKKGEEE
+922 QNIKEKKL
-936 YQKKKKAE
+936 KKATENYKLKEKKE
-944 EEKQEILKKKRRRE
+944 EEKKEILQKKRRTE
-958 KLYNSFKKKKNK
+958 KMSKSFKKKKE

>member
-1 MENKNQ
+1 MEKISQ
-7 KDKNVLPNENETE
+7 NEENNDFEQEKLE
-20 EKPQEPKKDT
+20 EKKEPKKDN
-30 KVKYYTEVDEP
+30 KIKYFTEVDEP
-41 PLIIMVQGGH
+41 PLIIMIQGGH

-99 LDDCSKIVDIAILL
+99 LDDCSKIVDVAILL

-137 QIVGVIT
+137 QIMGVIT
-144 HMDDFKKN
+144 HMDDFRQN

-163 KRFLKDATDKSK
+163 KRFMKDATDRSK
-175 LFYLFGTKNNLYI
+175 LFYLFGIKNNLYI

-202 KPSQPGF
+202 KPNQPGF

-215 VFCDRYDLTLTKST
+215 IFCDRYDINFSKTNITNKENSEEK
-229 QDNDNDDVIVSLFG
+229 NDDVIVSLFG

-255 IHINGLGE
+255 IYINGLGE
-263 YKIDYIT
+263 YNIDFAE
-270 KIDDPCPIEMVAKD
+270 KMDDPCPIEMVSKN
-284 GKIKRTLKKKD
+284 GKVKRTLKKKD

-323 VTFTKGLKEMDNL
+323 VTFTKGLKEQDNL

-345 RKLQDQYGN
+345 RKLQDMYGN
-354 IEQNDDDEK
+354 IEQNEDDEK
-363 NKIELI
+363 NQIELI
-369 EGINMDMK
+369 QGVNMDSK
-377 KKQLND
+377 NK
-383 NENKEK
+383 KEK
-389 DNKNKNEEKSEEDS
+389 KISNQDNSENIDNSDINEESDDNGNNDELSEE
-403 YEDIEE
+403 
-409 EDDDESNEDNVEKE
+409 K
-423 ENEDNENKKVNEE
+423 
-436 NNNKFLYKKQYDKN
+436 NNYKN
-450 FELKNEPQFMEENED
+450 IELKNNMILSDENLDTNIMQDIYGNIDDENEEG
-465 KNLMNEIY
+465 K
-473 GDIDNDNDING
+473 GING

-493 TDNSEDFD
+493 MDNSEDFD

-507 NCKPKFVT
+507 NCKQKFVT
-515 GGAYAMEGEDDD
+515 GGYYDMEEENENDIS
-527 DDDESKGNKKEKTI
+527 DDENNNKDNSTKQKTQIEIPNASAELTPEQKKE
-541 IEVPKA
+541 V
-547 TTELTAEE
+547 
-555 KKEAQEKQ
+555 QEKQ
-563 LKPFLDDSTIYGIF
+563 LKPFLDDSSTYGIF
-577 KLGTYVRIDLKKIKR
+577 KLGTYIRIDLKKVKR
-592 KNANHFD
+592 KYANHFD
-599 PNHPIVLSTLSLQ
+599 PNHPIILSTLSHQ
-612 ETESQMGFIKIRFSK
+612 ESESQMSFIKIRFSK

-636 THDPIIL
+636 TNDPVIL
-643 SIGWHK
+643 SIGWRK

-683 PQVPINIAVV
+683 PQVPINV
-693 ALQNNME
+693 AIVAMQNNLGD
-700 NTTDDN
+700 TTDDN
-706 FRICGTGDV
+706 FRISGTGDV
-715 LEVNQSFEIVKKLK
+715 IEVNQSFDIVKKLK

-762 QTVSGIRGIIK
+762 QTVSGIRGIII
-773 KQINTKPEGRFR
+773 KQLNTKPEGRFR

-811 YNPIIEYTDKKQKML
+811 YNPIIEYGDKKQKML
-826 RTMSQLRKDYGIKL
+826 RTMNQLRKDYGIKL
-840 VNNVDSEYK
+840 EQNPDSEYK
-849 DIEREERVFPNLVIS
+849 EIEREERVFPNLVIS

-879 LNDNKQENY
+879 INDNKEENY

-905 TTSEKNIYSLMQ
+905 TTNEKNIYSLMQ

-922 QNIKEKKRKKGEEE
+922 QNIKEKKL
-936 YQKKKKAE
+936 KKATENFKIKTQKE
-944 EEKQEILKKKRRRE
+944 EEKKELIQKKRRRE
-958 KLYNSFKKKKNK
+958 KMAKSFKNKKNQ

>member
-1 MENKNQ
+1 MEKISQ
-7 KDKNVLPNENETE
+7 NEENNDFEQEKFE
-20 EKPQEPKKDT
+20 EKKEPKKDN
-30 KVKYYTEVDEP
+30 KIKYFTEVDEP
-41 PLIIMVQGGH
+41 PLIIMIQGGH

-99 LDDCSKIVDIAILL
+99 LDDCSKIVDVAILL

-137 QIVGVIT
+137 QIMGVIT
-144 HMDDFKKN
+144 HMDDFRQN

-163 KRFLKDATDKSK
+163 KRFIKDATDKSK
-175 LFYLFGTKNNLYI
+175 LFYLFGIKNNLYI

-202 KPSQPGF
+202 KPNQPGF

-215 VFCDRYDLTLTKST
+215 IFCDRYDINFSKTNITNKE
-229 QDNDNDDVIVSLFG
+229 NPEEKNDDVIVSLFG

-255 IHINGLGE
+255 IYINGLGE
-263 YKIDYIT
+263 YNIDFAE
-270 KIDDPCPIEMVAKD
+270 KMDDPCPIEMVSKN
-284 GKIKRTLKKKD
+284 GKVKRTLKKKD

-323 VTFTKGLKEMDNL
+323 VTFTKGLKEQDNL

-345 RKLQDQYGN
+345 RKLQDMYGN
-354 IEQNDDDEK
+354 IEQNEDDEK
-363 NKIELI
+363 NQIELI
-369 EGINMDMK
+369 QGVNMDS
-377 KKQLND
+377 
-383 NENKEK
+383 
-389 DNKNKNEEKSEEDS
+389 KNKNEKKISNQDNSENIDNS
-403 YEDIEE
+403 DIN
-409 EDDDESNEDNVEKE
+409 DESNDNNDELSEEK
-423 ENEDNENKKVNEE
+423 
-436 NNNKFLYKKQYDKN
+436 NNYKN
-450 FELKNEPQFMEENED
+450 IELKNNMILSDENLDTNIMQDIYGNIDDENEEG
-465 KNLMNEIY
+465 K
-473 GDIDNDNDING
+473 GING
-484 DDLFDSYKT
+484 DDLLDSYKT
-493 TDNSEDFD
+493 MDNSEDFD

-507 NCKPKFVT
+507 NCKQKFVT
-515 GGAYAMEGEDDD
+515 GGYYDMEEENENDIS
-527 DDDESKGNKKEKTI
+527 DDENNNKDNSTKQKTQIEIPNASAELTPEQKKE
-541 IEVPKA
+541 V
-547 TTELTAEE
+547 
-555 KKEAQEKQ
+555 QEKQ
-563 LKPFLDDSTIYGIF
+563 LKPFLDDSSTYGIF
-577 KLGTYVRIDLKKIKR
+577 KLGTYIRIDLKKVKR
-592 KNANHFD
+592 KYANHFD
-599 PNHPIVLSTLSLQ
+599 PNHPIILSTLSHQ
-612 ETESQMGFIKIRFSK
+612 ESESQMSFIKIRFSK

-636 THDPIIL
+636 TNDPVIL
-643 SIGWHK
+643 SIGWRK

-683 PQVPINIAVV
+683 PQVPINV
-693 ALQNNME
+693 AIVAMQNNLGD
-700 NTTDDN
+700 TTDDN
-706 FRICGTGDV
+706 FRISGTGDV
-715 LEVNQSFEIVKKLK
+715 IEVNQSFDIVKKLK

-773 KQINTKPEGRFR
+773 KQLNTKPEGRFR

-811 YNPIIEYTDKKQKML
+811 YNPIIEYGDKKQKML
-826 RTMSQLRKDYGIKL
+826 RTMNQLRKDYGIKL
-840 VNNVDSEYK
+840 EQNPDSEYK
-849 DIEREERVFPNLVIS
+849 EIEREERVFPNLVIS

-879 LNDNKQENY
+879 INDNKEENY

-905 TTSEKNIYSLMQ
+905 TTNEKNIYSLMQ

-922 QNIKEKKRKKGEEE
+922 QNIKEKKL
-936 YQKKKKAE
+936 KKATENFKIKTQKE
-944 EEKQEILKKKRRRE
+944 EEKKELIQKKRRRE
-958 KLYNSFKKKKNK
+958 KMDKSFKNKKNQ

>member
-1 MENKNQ
+1 MEKISQ
-7 KDKNVLPNENETE
+7 NEENNDFEQEKFE
-20 EKPQEPKKDT
+20 EKKEPKKDN
-30 KVKYYTEVDEP
+30 KIKYFTEVDEP
-41 PLIIMVQGGH
+41 PLIIMIQGGH

-99 LDDCSKIVDIAILL
+99 LDDCSKIVDVAILL

-137 QIVGVIT
+137 QIMGVIT
-144 HMDDFKKN
+144 HMDDFRQN

-163 KRFLKDATDKSK
+163 KRFIKDATDKSK
-175 LFYLFGTKNNLYI
+175 LFYLFGIKNNLYI

-202 KPSQPGF
+202 KPNQPGF

-215 VFCDRYDLTLTKST
+215 IFCDRYDINFSKTNITNKE
-229 QDNDNDDVIVSLFG
+229 NPEEKNDDVIVSLFG

-255 IHINGLGE
+255 IYINGLGE
-263 YKIDYIT
+263 YNIDFAE
-270 KIDDPCPIEMVAKD
+270 KMDDPCPIEMVSKN
-284 GKIKRTLKKKD
+284 GKVKRTLKKKD

-323 VTFTKGLKEMDNL
+323 VTFTKGLKEQDNL

-345 RKLQDQYGN
+345 RKLQDMYGN
-354 IEQNDDDEK
+354 IEQNEDDEK
-363 NKIELI
+363 HKIELI
-369 EGINMDMK
+369 EGINMDTKTKNNK
-377 KKQLND
+377 KEKKISNQDNSENIDNSDINEESND
-383 NENKEK
+383 NNDELS
-389 DNKNKNEEKSEEDS
+389 EEK
-403 YEDIEE
+403 
-409 EDDDESNEDNVEKE
+409 
-423 ENEDNENKKVNEE
+423 
-436 NNNKFLYKKQYDKN
+436 NNYKN
-450 FELKNEPQFMEENED
+450 IELKNNMILSDENLDTNIMQDIYGNIDDENEEG
-465 KNLMNEIY
+465 K
-473 GDIDNDNDING
+473 GING
-484 DDLFDSYKT
+484 DDLLDSYKT
-493 TDNSEDFD
+493 MDNSEDFD

-507 NCKPKFVT
+507 NCKQKFVT
-515 GGAYAMEGEDDD
+515 GGYYDMEEENENDIS
-527 DDDESKGNKKEKTI
+527 DDENNNKDNSKKQKTQIETPNASAELTPEQKKE
-541 IEVPKA
+541 V
-547 TTELTAEE
+547 
-555 KKEAQEKQ
+555 QEKQ
-563 LKPFLDDSTIYGIF
+563 LKPFLDDSSTYGIF
-577 KLGTYVRIDLKKIKR
+577 KLGTYIRIDLKKVKR
-592 KNANHFD
+592 KYANHFD
-599 PNHPIVLSTLSLQ
+599 PNHPIILSTLSHQ
-612 ETESQMGFIKIRFSK
+612 ESESQMSFIKIRFSK

-636 THDPIIL
+636 TNDPVIL
-643 SIGWHK
+643 SIGWRK

-683 PQVPINIAVV
+683 PQVPINV
-693 ALQNNME
+693 AIVAMQNNLGD
-700 NTTDDN
+700 TTDDN
-706 FRICGTGDV
+706 FRISGTGDV
-715 LEVNQSFEIVKKLK
+715 IEVNQSFDIVKKLK

-773 KQINTKPEGRFR
+773 KQLNTKPEGRFR

-811 YNPIIEYTDKKQKML
+811 YNPIIEYGDKKQKML
-826 RTMSQLRKDYGIKL
+826 RTMNQLRKDYGIKL
-840 VNNVDSEYK
+840 EQNPDSEYK
-849 DIEREERVFPNLVIS
+849 EIEREERVFPNLVIS

-879 LNDNKQENY
+879 INDNKEENY

-905 TTSEKNIYSLMQ
+905 TTNEKNIYSLMQ

-922 QNIKEKKRKKGEEE
+922 QNIKEKKL
-936 YQKKKKAE
+936 KKATENFKIKTQKE
-944 EEKQEILKKKRRRE
+944 EEKKELIQKKRRRE
-958 KLYNSFKKKKNK
+958 KMAKSFKNKKNQ

>member
-1 MENKNQ
+1 MEKISQ
-7 KDKNVLPNENETE
+7 NEENNDFEQEKLE
-20 EKPQEPKKDT
+20 EKKEPKKDN
-30 KVKYYTEVDEP
+30 KIKYFTEVDEP
-41 PLIIMVQGGH
+41 PLIIMIQGGH

-99 LDDCSKIVDIAILL
+99 LDDCSKIVDVAILL

-137 QIVGVIT
+137 QIMGVIT
-144 HMDDFKKN
+144 HMDDFRQN

-163 KRFLKDATDKSK
+163 KRFIKDATDKSK
-175 LFYLFGTKNNLYI
+175 LFYLFGIKNNLYI

-202 KPSQPGF
+202 KPNQPGF

-215 VFCDRYDLTLTKST
+215 IFCDRYDINFSKTNITNKENSEEK
-229 QDNDNDDVIVSLFG
+229 NDDVIVSLFG

-255 IHINGLGE
+255 IYINGLGE
-263 YKIDYIT
+263 YNIDFAE
-270 KIDDPCPIEMVAKD
+270 KMDDPCPIEMVSKN
-284 GKIKRTLKKKD
+284 GKVKRTLKKKD

-323 VTFTKGLKEMDNL
+323 VTFTKGLKEQDNL

-345 RKLQDQYGN
+345 RKLQDMYGN
-354 IEQNDDDEK
+354 IEQNEDDEK
-363 NKIELI
+363 NQIELI
-369 EGINMDMK
+369 QGVNMDS
-377 KKQLND
+377 
-383 NENKEK
+383 
-389 DNKNKNEEKSEEDS
+389 KNKNEKKISNQDNSENIDNSDINEESNDNDNNDELSEE
-403 YEDIEE
+403 
-409 EDDDESNEDNVEKE
+409 K
-423 ENEDNENKKVNEE
+423 
-436 NNNKFLYKKQYDKN
+436 NNYKN
-450 FELKNEPQFMEENED
+450 IELKNNMILSDENLDTNIMQDIYGNIDDENEEG
-465 KNLMNEIY
+465 K
-473 GDIDNDNDING
+473 GING
-484 DDLFDSYKT
+484 DDLLDSYKT
-493 TDNSEDFD
+493 MDNSEDFD

-507 NCKPKFVT
+507 NCKQKFVT
-515 GGAYAMEGEDDD
+515 GGYYDMEEENENDIS
-527 DDDESKGNKKEKTI
+527 DDENNNKDNSKKEKTQ
-541 IEVPKA
+541 IEIPNA
-547 TTELTAEE
+547 SAELTPEQ
-555 KKEAQEKQ
+555 KKEVQEKQ
-563 LKPFLDDSTIYGIF
+563 LKPFLDDSSTYGIF
-577 KLGTYVRIDLKKIKR
+577 KLGTYIRIDLKKVKR
-592 KNANHFD
+592 KYANHFD
-599 PNHPIVLSTLSLQ
+599 PNHPIILSTLSHQ
-612 ETESQMGFIKIRFSK
+612 ESESQMSFIKIRFSK

-636 THDPIIL
+636 TNDPVIL
-643 SIGWHK
+643 SIGWRK

-683 PQVPINIAVV
+683 PQVPINV
-693 ALQNNME
+693 AIVAMQNNLGD
-700 NTTDDN
+700 TTDDN
-706 FRICGTGDV
+706 FRISGTGDV
-715 LEVNQSFEIVKKLK
+715 IEVNQSFDIVKKLK

-773 KQINTKPEGRFR
+773 KQLNTKPEGRFR

-811 YNPIIEYTDKKQKML
+811 YNPIIEYGDKKQKML
-826 RTMSQLRKDYGIKL
+826 RTMNQLRKDYGIKL
-840 VNNVDSEYK
+840 EQNPDSEYK
-849 DIEREERVFPNLVIS
+849 EIEREERVFPNLVIS

-879 LNDNKQENY
+879 INDNKEENY

-905 TTSEKNIYSLMQ
+905 TTNEKNIYSLMQ

-922 QNIKEKKRKKGEEE
+922 QNIKEKKL
-936 YQKKKKAE
+936 KKATENFKIKTQKE
-944 EEKQEILKKKRRRE
+944 EEKKELIQKKRRRE
-958 KLYNSFKKKKNK
+958 KMAKSFKNKKNQ

>member
-1 MENKNQ
+1 MEKISQ
-7 KDKNVLPNENETE
+7 NEENNDFEQEKLE
-20 EKPQEPKKDT
+20 EKKEPKKDN
-30 KVKYYTEVDEP
+30 KIKYFTEVDEP
-41 PLIIMVQGGH
+41 PLIIMIQGGH

-99 LDDCSKIVDIAILL
+99 LDDCSKIVDVAILL

-137 QIVGVIT
+137 QIMGVIT
-144 HMDDFKKN
+144 HMDDFRQN

-163 KRFLKDATDKSK
+163 KRFIKDATDKSK
-175 LFYLFGTKNNLYI
+175 LFYLFGIKNNLYI

-202 KPSQPGF
+202 KPNQPGF

-215 VFCDRYDLTLTKST
+215 IFCDRYDINFSKTNITNKE
-229 QDNDNDDVIVSLFG
+229 NPEEKNDDVIVSLFG

-255 IHINGLGE
+255 IYINGLGE
-263 YKIDYIT
+263 YNIDFAE
-270 KIDDPCPIEMVAKD
+270 KMDDPCPIEMVSKN
-284 GKIKRTLKKKD
+284 GKVKRTLKKKD

-323 VTFTKGLKEMDNL
+323 VTFTKGLKEQDNL

-345 RKLQDQYGN
+345 RKLQDMYGN
-354 IEQNDDDEK
+354 IEQNEDDEK
-363 NKIELI
+363 NQIELI
-369 EGINMDMK
+369 QGVNMDSKNK
-377 KKQLND
+377 KEKKITNQDNSENIDNSDINEESND
-383 NENKEK
+383 N
-389 DNKNKNEEKSEEDS
+389 DNNDELSEEK
-403 YEDIEE
+403 
-409 EDDDESNEDNVEKE
+409 
-423 ENEDNENKKVNEE
+423 
-436 NNNKFLYKKQYDKN
+436 NNYKN
-450 FELKNEPQFMEENED
+450 IELKNNMILSDENLDTNIMQDIYGNIDDENEEG
-465 KNLMNEIY
+465 K
-473 GDIDNDNDING
+473 GING
-484 DDLFDSYKT
+484 DDLLDSYKT
-493 TDNSEDFD
+493 MDNSEDFD

-507 NCKPKFVT
+507 NCKQKFVT
-515 GGAYAMEGEDDD
+515 GGYYDMEEENENDIS
-527 DDDESKGNKKEKTI
+527 DDENNNKDNSKKQKTQIEIPNASAELTPEQKKE
-541 IEVPKA
+541 V
-547 TTELTAEE
+547 
-555 KKEAQEKQ
+555 QEKQ
-563 LKPFLDDSTIYGIF
+563 LKPFLDDSSTYGIF
-577 KLGTYVRIDLKKIKR
+577 KLGTYIRIDLKKVKR
-592 KNANHFD
+592 KYANHFD
-599 PNHPIVLSTLSLQ
+599 PNHPIILSTLSHQ
-612 ETESQMGFIKIRFSK
+612 ESESQMSFIKIRFSK

-636 THDPIIL
+636 TNDPVIL
-643 SIGWHK
+643 SIGWRK

-683 PQVPINIAVV
+683 PQVPINV
-693 ALQNNME
+693 AIVAMQNNLGD
-700 NTTDDN
+700 TTDDN
-706 FRICGTGDV
+706 FRISGTGDV
-715 LEVNQSFEIVKKLK
+715 IEVNQSFDIVKKLK

-773 KQINTKPEGRFR
+773 KQLNTKPEGRFR

-811 YNPIIEYTDKKQKML
+811 YNPIIEYGDKKQKML
-826 RTMSQLRKDYGIKL
+826 RTMNQLRKDYGIKL
-840 VNNVDSEYK
+840 EQNPDSEYK
-849 DIEREERVFPNLVIS
+849 EIEREERVFPNLVIS

-879 LNDNKQENY
+879 INDNKEENY

-905 TTSEKNIYSLMQ
+905 TTNEKNIYSLMQ

-922 QNIKEKKRKKGEEE
+922 QNIKEKKL
-936 YQKKKKAE
+936 KKATENFKIKTQKE
-944 EEKQEILKKKRRRE
+944 EEKKELIQKKRRRE
-958 KLYNSFKKKKNK
+958 KMAKSFKNKKNQ

>member
-1 MENKNQ
+1 MEKEQNKLDNDKEEENK
-7 KDKNVLPNENETE
+7 E
-20 EKPQEPKKDT
+20 EIKMKKDN
-30 KVKYYTEVDEP
+30 KIKYYTEVDEP
-41 PLIIMVQGGH
+41 PLIIMIQGGH

-99 LDDCSKIVDIAILL
+99 LDDCSKIVDVAILL

-144 HMDDFKKN
+144 HMDDFRQN

-163 KRFLKDATDKSK
+163 KRFIKDATDKSK
-175 LFYLFGTKNNLYI
+175 LFYLFGIKNNLYI

-202 KPSQPGF
+202 KPNQPGF

-215 VFCDRYDLTLTKST
+215 IFCDRYDINFSKI
-229 QDNDNDDVIVSLFG
+229 QKKEEEKNEDVIVSLFG

-255 IHINGLGE
+255 IYINGLGE
-263 YKIDYIT
+263 FNIDFAEKIE
-270 KIDDPCPIEMVAKD
+270 DPCPIEMVSKN
-284 GKIKRTLKKKD
+284 GKVKRTLKKKD

-323 VTFTKGLKEMDNL
+323 ITFTKGLKETDNL
-336 ANDEGVKMV
+336 ANDEGVQMV
-345 RKLQDQYGN
+345 RKLQDMYGN
-354 IEQNDDDEK
+354 IEQNDEDEK
-363 NKIELI
+363 NQIELI
-369 EGINMDMK
+369 EGINMDSKNQNK
-377 KKQLND
+377 KKND
-383 NENKEK
+383 SENKNLNKEK
-389 DNKNKNEEKSEEDS
+389 EE
-403 YEDIEE
+403 IEE
-409 EDDDESNEDNVEKE
+409 NMNDNNQTLDDNNEKKEKKEEEYNIGIDKMLLE
-423 ENEDNENKKVNEE
+423 ENEDTNIMK
-436 NNNKFLYKKQYDKN
+436 
-450 FELKNEPQFMEENED
+450 
-465 KNLMNEIY
+465 EIY
-473 GDIDNDNDING
+473 GNIEDEKGLNG
-484 DDLFDSYKT
+484 NELFDSYKT
-493 TDNSEDFD
+493 DDNSEDFD

-507 NCKPKFVT
+507 NCKQKFIT
-515 GGAYAMEGEDDD
+515 GGYFDMENENDDD
-527 DDDESKGNKKEKTI
+527 INENEDNEKETDVKNVSSELTPEQKKE
-541 IEVPKA
+541 EQ
-547 TTELTAEE
+547 E
-555 KKEAQEKQ
+555 KK
-563 LKPFLDDSTIYGIF
+563 LKFFLDDSSSYGIF
-577 KLGTYVRIDLKKIKR
+577 KLGTYIRIDLKKVKR
-592 KNANHFD
+592 KYANHFD
-599 PNHPIVLSTLSLQ
+599 PNHPIILSTLSHQ
-612 ETESQMGFIKIRFSK
+612 ESEKQMSFIKIRFNK

-636 THDPIIL
+636 TNDPIIL
-643 SIGWHK
+643 SIGWRK

-683 PQVPINIAVV
+683 PQVPINVAVV
-693 ALQNNME
+693 AMQNDLGD
-700 NTTDDN
+700 TTDDN
-706 FRICGTGDV
+706 FRISGTGDV
-715 LEVNQSFEIVKKLK
+715 IEVNQSFDIVKKLK

-773 KQINTKPEGRFR
+773 KQLNTKPEGRFR

-796 VVFLKTWAPV
+796 VIFLKTWAPV

-811 YNPIIEYTDKKQKML
+811 YNPIIEYGDKKQRML

-840 VNNVDSEYK
+840 EQKPDSEYK

-879 LNDNKQENY
+879 INDNKEENY

-905 TTSEKNIYSLMQ
+905 TTNEKNIYSLMQ

-922 QNIKEKKRKKGEEE
+922 QNIKEKKL
-936 YQKKKKAE
+936 KKATENYKLKEKKE
-944 EEKQEILKKKRRRE
+944 EEKKEILQKKRRRE
-958 KLYNSFKKKKNK
+958 KMSKSFKKKKE

>member
-1 MENKNQ
+1 MEKEQNKLDNDKEEENK
-7 KDKNVLPNENETE
+7 E
-20 EKPQEPKKDT
+20 EIKMKKDN
-30 KVKYYTEVDEP
+30 KIKYYTEVDEP
-41 PLIIMVQGGH
+41 PLIIMIQGGH

-69 NITSFKGSITVRN
+69 NISSFKGSITVRN

-99 LDDCSKIVDIAILL
+99 LDDCSKIVDVAILL

-144 HMDDFKKN
+144 HMDDFRQN

-163 KRFLKDATDKSK
+163 KRFIKDATDKSK
-175 LFYLFGTKNNLYI
+175 LFYLFGIKNNLYI

-202 KPSQPGF
+202 KPNQPGF

-215 VFCDRYDLTLTKST
+215 IFCDRYDINFSKI
-229 QDNDNDDVIVSLFG
+229 QKKEEEKNEDVIVSLFG

-255 IHINGLGE
+255 IYINGLGE
-263 YKIDYIT
+263 FNIDFAEKIE
-270 KIDDPCPIEMVAKD
+270 DPCPIEMVSKN
-284 GKIKRTLKKKD
+284 GKVKRTLKKKD

-323 VTFTKGLKEMDNL
+323 ITFTKGLKETDNL
-336 ANDEGVKMV
+336 ANDEGVQMV
-345 RKLQDQYGN
+345 RKLQDMYGN
-354 IEQNDDDEK
+354 IEQNDEDEK
-363 NKIELI
+363 NQIELI
-369 EGINMDMK
+369 EGINMDSKNQNK
-377 KKQLND
+377 KKND
-383 NENKEK
+383 SENKNLNKEK
-389 DNKNKNEEKSEEDS
+389 EE
-403 YEDIEE
+403 IEE
-409 EDDDESNEDNVEKE
+409 NMNDNNQTLDDNNEKKEKKEEEYNIGIDKMLLE
-423 ENEDNENKKVNEE
+423 ENEDTNIMK
-436 NNNKFLYKKQYDKN
+436 
-450 FELKNEPQFMEENED
+450 
-465 KNLMNEIY
+465 EIY
-473 GDIDNDNDING
+473 GNIEDEKGLNG
-484 DDLFDSYKT
+484 NELFDSYKT
-493 TDNSEDFD
+493 DDNSEDFD

-507 NCKPKFVT
+507 NCKQKFIT
-515 GGAYAMEGEDDD
+515 GGYFDMENENDDD
-527 DDDESKGNKKEKTI
+527 INENEDNEKETDVKNVSSELTPEQKKE
-541 IEVPKA
+541 EQ
-547 TTELTAEE
+547 E
-555 KKEAQEKQ
+555 KK
-563 LKPFLDDSTIYGIF
+563 LKFFLDDSSSYGIF
-577 KLGTYVRIDLKKIKR
+577 KLGTYIRIDLKKVKR
-592 KNANHFD
+592 KYANHFD
-599 PNHPIVLSTLSLQ
+599 PNHPIILSTLSHQ
-612 ETESQMGFIKIRFSK
+612 ESEKQMSFIKIRFNK

-636 THDPIIL
+636 TNDPIIL
-643 SIGWHK
+643 SIGWRK

-683 PQVPINIAVV
+683 PQVPINVAVV
-693 ALQNNME
+693 AMQNDLGD
-700 NTTDDN
+700 TTDDN
-706 FRICGTGDV
+706 FRISGTGDV
-715 LEVNQSFEIVKKLK
+715 IEVNQSFDIVKKLK

-773 KQINTKPEGRFR
+773 KQLNTKPEGRFR

-811 YNPIIEYTDKKQKML
+811 YNPIIEYGDKKQRML

-840 VNNVDSEYK
+840 EQKPDSEYK

-879 LNDNKQENY
+879 INDNKEENY

-905 TTSEKNIYSLMQ
+905 TTNEKNIYSLMQ

-922 QNIKEKKRKKGEEE
+922 QNIKEKKL
-936 YQKKKKAE
+936 KKATENYKLKEKKE
-944 EEKQEILKKKRRRE
+944 EEKKEILQKKRRRE
-958 KLYNSFKKKKNK
+958 KMSKSFKKKKE

>member
-1 MENKNQ
+1 MEKISQ
-7 KDKNVLPNENETE
+7 NEENNDFEQEKLE
-20 EKPQEPKKDT
+20 EKKEPKKDN
-30 KVKYYTEVDEP
+30 KIKYFTEVDEP
-41 PLIIMVQGGH
+41 PLIIMIQGGH

-99 LDDCSKIVDIAILL
+99 LDDCSKIVDVAILL

-137 QIVGVIT
+137 QIMGVIT
-144 HMDDFKKN
+144 HMDDFRQN

-163 KRFLKDATDKSK
+163 KRFIKDATDKSK
-175 LFYLFGTKNNLYI
+175 LFYLFGIKNNLYI

-202 KPSQPGF
+202 KPNQPGF

-215 VFCDRYDLTLTKST
+215 IFCDRYDINFSKTNITNKE
-229 QDNDNDDVIVSLFG
+229 NPEEKNDDVIVSLFG

-255 IHINGLGE
+255 IYINGLGE
-263 YKIDYIT
+263 YNIDFAE
-270 KIDDPCPIEMVAKD
+270 KMDDPCPIEMVSKN
-284 GKIKRTLKKKD
+284 GKVKRTLKKKD

-323 VTFTKGLKEMDNL
+323 VTFTKGLKEQDNL

-345 RKLQDQYGN
+345 RKLQDMYGN
-354 IEQNDDDEK
+354 IEQNEDDEK
-363 NKIELI
+363 NQIELI
-369 EGINMDMK
+369 QGVNMDS
-377 KKQLND
+377 
-383 NENKEK
+383 
-389 DNKNKNEEKSEEDS
+389 KNKNEKKISNQDNSENIDNS
-403 YEDIEE
+403 DINE
-409 EDDDESNEDNVEKE
+409 ESNENGNNDELSEEK
-423 ENEDNENKKVNEE
+423 
-436 NNNKFLYKKQYDKN
+436 NNYKN
-450 FELKNEPQFMEENED
+450 IELKNNMILSDENLDTNIMQDIYGNIDDENEEG
-465 KNLMNEIY
+465 K
-473 GDIDNDNDING
+473 GING
-484 DDLFDSYKT
+484 DDLLDSYKT
-493 TDNSEDFD
+493 MDNSEDFD

-507 NCKPKFVT
+507 NCKQKFVT
-515 GGAYAMEGEDDD
+515 GGYYDMEEENENDMS
-527 DDDESKGNKKEKTI
+527 DDENNNKDNSKKEKTQ
-541 IEVPKA
+541 IEIPNA
-547 TTELTAEE
+547 SAELTPEQ
-555 KKEAQEKQ
+555 KKEVQEKQ
-563 LKPFLDDSTIYGIF
+563 LKPFLDDSSTYGIF
-577 KLGTYVRIDLKKIKR
+577 KLGTYIRIDLKKVKR
-592 KNANHFD
+592 KYANHFD
-599 PNHPIVLSTLSLQ
+599 PNHPIILSTLSHQ
-612 ETESQMGFIKIRFSK
+612 ESESQMSFIKIRFSK

-636 THDPIIL
+636 TNDPVIL
-643 SIGWHK
+643 SIGWRK

-683 PQVPINIAVV
+683 PQVPINV
-693 ALQNNME
+693 AIVAMQNNLGD
-700 NTTDDN
+700 TTDDN
-706 FRICGTGDV
+706 FRISGTGDV
-715 LEVNQSFEIVKKLK
+715 IEVNQSFDIVKKLK

-773 KQINTKPEGRFR
+773 KQLNTKPEGRFR

-811 YNPIIEYTDKKQKML
+811 YNPIIEYGDKKQKML
-826 RTMSQLRKDYGIKL
+826 RTMNQLRKDYGIKL
-840 VNNVDSEYK
+840 EQNPDSEYK

-879 LNDNKQENY
+879 INDNKEENY

-905 TTSEKNIYSLMQ
+905 TTNEKNIYSLMQ

-922 QNIKEKKRKKGEEE
+922 QNIKEKKL
-936 YQKKKKAE
+936 KKATENFKIKTQKE
-944 EEKQEILKKKRRRE
+944 EEKKELIQKKRRRE
-958 KLYNSFKKKKNK
+958 KMAKSFKNKKNQ

>member
-1 MENKNQ
+1 MEKISQ
-7 KDKNVLPNENETE
+7 NEENNDFEQEKLE
-20 EKPQEPKKDT
+20 EKKEPKKDN
-30 KVKYYTEVDEP
+30 KIKYFTEVDEP
-41 PLIIMVQGGH
+41 PLIIMIQGGH

-99 LDDCSKIVDIAILL
+99 LDDCSKIVDVAILL

-137 QIVGVIT
+137 QIMGVIT
-144 HMDDFKKN
+144 HMDDFRQN

-163 KRFLKDATDKSK
+163 KRFMKDATDRSK
-175 LFYLFGTKNNLYI
+175 LFYLFGIKNNLYI

-202 KPSQPGF
+202 KPNQPGF

-215 VFCDRYDLTLTKST
+215 IFFDRYDINFSKTNITNKEKPEEK
-229 QDNDNDDVIVSLFG
+229 NDDVIVSLFG

-255 IHINGLGE
+255 IYINGLGE
-263 YKIDYIT
+263 YNIDFAE
-270 KIDDPCPIEMVAKD
+270 KMDDPCPIEMVSKN
-284 GKIKRTLKKKD
+284 GKVKRTLKKKD

-323 VTFTKGLKEMDNL
+323 VTFTKGLKEQDNL

-345 RKLQDQYGN
+345 RKLQDMYGN
-354 IEQNDDDEK
+354 IEQNEDDEK
-363 NKIELI
+363 NQIELI
-369 EGINMDMK
+369 QGVNMDS
-377 KKQLND
+377 
-383 NENKEK
+383 
-389 DNKNKNEEKSEEDS
+389 KNKNEKKISNQNNGENIDNSDINEESNDNDNNDELSEE
-403 YEDIEE
+403 
-409 EDDDESNEDNVEKE
+409 K
-423 ENEDNENKKVNEE
+423 
-436 NNNKFLYKKQYDKN
+436 NNYKN
-450 FELKNEPQFMEENED
+450 IELKNNMILSDENLDTNIMQDIYGNIDDENEEG
-465 KNLMNEIY
+465 K
-473 GDIDNDNDING
+473 GING
-484 DDLFDSYKT
+484 DDLLDSYKT
-493 TDNSEDFD
+493 MDNSEDFD

-507 NCKPKFVT
+507 NCKQKFVT
-515 GGAYAMEGEDDD
+515 GGYYDMEEENENDIS
-527 DDDESKGNKKEKTI
+527 DDENNNKDNSKKQKTQIEIPNASAELTPEQKKE
-541 IEVPKA
+541 V
-547 TTELTAEE
+547 
-555 KKEAQEKQ
+555 QEKR
-563 LKPFLDDSTIYGIF
+563 LKPFLDDSSTYGIF
-577 KLGTYVRIDLKKIKR
+577 KLGTYIRIDLKKVKR
-592 KNANHFD
+592 KYANHFD
-599 PNHPIVLSTLSLQ
+599 PNHPIILSTLSHQ
-612 ETESQMGFIKIRFSK
+612 ESESQMSFIKIRFSK

-636 THDPIIL
+636 TNDPVIL
-643 SIGWHK
+643 SIGWRK

-683 PQVPINIAVV
+683 PQVPINV
-693 ALQNNME
+693 AIVAMQNNLGD
-700 NTTDDN
+700 TTDDN
-706 FRICGTGDV
+706 FRISGTGDV
-715 LEVNQSFEIVKKLK
+715 IEVNQSFDIVKKLK

-773 KQINTKPEGRFR
+773 KQLNTKPEGRFR

-811 YNPIIEYTDKKQKML
+811 YNPIIEYGDKKQKML
-826 RTMSQLRKDYGIKL
+826 RTMNQLRKDYGIKL
-840 VNNVDSEYK
+840 EQNPDSEYK
-849 DIEREERVFPNLVIS
+849 EIEREERVFPNLVIS

-879 LNDNKQENY
+879 INDNKEENY

-905 TTSEKNIYSLMQ
+905 TTNEKNIYSLMQ

-922 QNIKEKKRKKGEEE
+922 QNIKEKKL
-936 YQKKKKAE
+936 KKATENFKIKTQKE
-944 EEKQEILKKKRRRE
+944 EEKKELIQKKRRRE
-958 KLYNSFKKKKNK
+958 KMAKSFKNKKNQ

>member
-1 MENKNQ
+1 MEKISQ
-7 KDKNVLPNENETE
+7 NEENNDFEQEKLE
-20 EKPQEPKKDT
+20 EKKEPKKDN
-30 KVKYYTEVDEP
+30 KIKYFTEVDEP
-41 PLIIMVQGGH
+41 PLIIMIQGGH

-99 LDDCSKIVDIAILL
+99 LDDCSKIVDVAILL

-137 QIVGVIT
+137 QIMGVIT
-144 HMDDFKKN
+144 HMDDFRQN

-163 KRFLKDATDKSK
+163 KRFIKDATDKSK
-175 LFYLFGTKNNLYI
+175 LFYLFGIKNNLYI

-202 KPSQPGF
+202 KPNQPGF

-215 VFCDRYDLTLTKST
+215 IFCDRYDINFSKTNITNKE
-229 QDNDNDDVIVSLFG
+229 NPEEKNDDVIVSLFG

-255 IHINGLGE
+255 IYINGLGE
-263 YKIDYIT
+263 YNIDFAE
-270 KIDDPCPIEMVAKD
+270 KMDDPCPIEMVSKN
-284 GKIKRTLKKKD
+284 GKVKRTLKKKD

-323 VTFTKGLKEMDNL
+323 VTFTKGLKEQDNL

-345 RKLQDQYGN
+345 RKLQDMYGN
-354 IEQNDDDEK
+354 IEQNEDDEK
-363 NKIELI
+363 NQIELI
-369 EGINMDMK
+369 QGVNMDSK
-377 KKQLND
+377 NK
-383 NENKEK
+383 KEK
-389 DNKNKNEEKSEEDS
+389 KITNQDNSENIDNSDINE
-403 YEDIEE
+403 
-409 EDDDESNEDNVEKE
+409 ESNENGNNDELSEEK
-423 ENEDNENKKVNEE
+423 
-436 NNNKFLYKKQYDKN
+436 NNYKN
-450 FELKNEPQFMEENED
+450 IELKNNMILSDENLDTNIMQDIYGNIDDENEEG
-465 KNLMNEIY
+465 K
-473 GDIDNDNDING
+473 GING
-484 DDLFDSYKT
+484 DDLLDSYKT
-493 TDNSEDFD
+493 MDNSEDFD

-507 NCKPKFVT
+507 NCKQKFVT
-515 GGAYAMEGEDDD
+515 GGYYDMEEENENDIS
-527 DDDESKGNKKEKTI
+527 DDENNNKDNSKKQKTQIGIPNASAELTPEQKKE
-541 IEVPKA
+541 V
-547 TTELTAEE
+547 
-555 KKEAQEKQ
+555 QEKQ
-563 LKPFLDDSTIYGIF
+563 LKPFLDDSSTYGIF
-577 KLGTYVRIDLKKIKR
+577 KLGTYIRIDLKKVKR
-592 KNANHFD
+592 KYANHFD
-599 PNHPIVLSTLSLQ
+599 PNHPIILSTLSHQ
-612 ETESQMGFIKIRFSK
+612 ESESQMSFIKIRFSK

-636 THDPIIL
+636 TNDPVIL
-643 SIGWHK
+643 SIGWRK

-683 PQVPINIAVV
+683 PQVPINV
-693 ALQNNME
+693 AIVAMQNNLGD
-700 NTTDDN
+700 TTDDN
-706 FRICGTGDV
+706 FRISGTGDV
-715 LEVNQSFEIVKKLK
+715 IEVNQSFDIVKKLK

-773 KQINTKPEGRFR
+773 KQLNTKPEGRFR

-811 YNPIIEYTDKKQKML
+811 YNPIIEYGDKKQKML
-826 RTMSQLRKDYGIKL
+826 RTMNQLRKDYGIKL
-840 VNNVDSEYK
+840 EQNPDSEYK

-879 LNDNKQENY
+879 INDNKEENY

-905 TTSEKNIYSLMQ
+905 TTNEKNIYSLMQ

-922 QNIKEKKRKKGEEE
+922 QNIKEKKL
-936 YQKKKKAE
+936 KKATENFKIKTQKE
-944 EEKQEILKKKRRRE
+944 EEKKELIQKKRRRE
-958 KLYNSFKKKKNK
+958 KMAKSFKNKKNQ

>member
-1 MENKNQ
+1 MDKKNQ
-7 KDKNVLPNENETE
+7 NSLDNNLEDEKLE
-20 EKPQEPKKDT
+20 EKKEPKKEN
-30 KVKYYTEVDEP
+30 KIKYYTEVDEP
-41 PLIIMVQGGH
+41 PLIIMIQGGH

-69 NITSFKGSITVRN
+69 NINSFKGSITVRN

-99 LDDCSKIVDIAILL
+99 LDDCSKIVDVAILL

-144 HMDDFKKN
+144 HMDDFRQN

-163 KRFLKDATDKSK
+163 KRFIKDATDKSK
-175 LFYLFGTKNNLYI
+175 LFYLFGIKNNLYI

-202 KPSQPGF
+202 KPNQPGF

-215 VFCDRYDLTLTKST
+215 IFCDRYDINFSKTKEEKKEI
-229 QDNDNDDVIVSLFG
+229 NEEKEDDVIVSLFG

-255 IHINGLGE
+255 IYINGLGE
-263 YKIDYIT
+263 YNIDFAE
-270 KIDDPCPIEMVAKD
+270 KIDDPCPIEMVAKN

-323 VTFTKGLKEMDNL
+323 VTFTKGLKETDNL
-336 ANDEGVKMV
+336 ANDEGVQMV
-345 RKLQDQYGN
+345 RKLQDMHGN
-354 IEQNDDDEK
+354 IEQNDDD
-363 NKIELI
+363 NNQIELI
-369 EGINMDMK
+369 EGINMDSK
-377 KKQLND
+377 
-383 NENKEK
+383 
-389 DNKNKNEEKSEEDS
+389 NKNKINEKKEDEEDLNEENNEESD
-403 YEDIEE
+403 ENEENEE
-409 EDDDESNEDNVEKE
+409 EIEDKDKYKEEYNNNFELRKPPIFSDENLDTNIMQEIYGNVDE
-423 ENEDNENKKVNEE
+423 ENEDGKG
-436 NNNKFLYKKQYDKN
+436 L
-450 FELKNEPQFMEENED
+450 
-465 KNLMNEIY
+465 
-473 GDIDNDNDING
+473 NG

-493 TDNSEDFD
+493 TDNSEDYD
-501 LDYLIK
+501 LDFLIK
-507 NCKPKFVT
+507 NCKQKFVT
-515 GGAYAMEGEDDD
+515 GGYDDMEEDDMD
-527 DDDESKGNKKEKTI
+527 NYNDNENTDKENKTI
-541 IEVPKA
+541 EIPNR
-547 TTELTAEE
+547 TELTPEQ
-555 KKEAQEKQ
+555 KKEEQEKR
-563 LKPFLDDSTIYGIF
+563 LKLFLDDSSTYGIF
-577 KLGTYVRIDLKKIKR
+577 KLGTYIRIDLKKVKR
-592 KNANHFD
+592 KYANHFD
-599 PNHPIVLSTLSLQ
+599 PNHPIILSTLSHQ
-612 ETESQMGFIKIRFSK
+612 ESESQMSFIKIRFSK

-636 THDPIIL
+636 TNDPIIL
-643 SIGWHK
+643 SIGWRK
-649 FQTTMAYCVED
+649 FQTTMVYCVED

-683 PQVPINIAVV
+683 PQVPINVAVV
-693 ALQNNME
+693 AMQNDLGD
-700 NTTDDN
+700 TTDDN
-706 FRICGTGDV
+706 FRIAGTGDV
-715 LEVNQSFEIVKKLK
+715 IEVNQSFDIVKKLK

-773 KQINTKPEGRFR
+773 KQLNTKPEGRFR

-796 VVFLKTWAPV
+796 VVFLKTWAPF

-811 YNPIIEYTDKKQKML
+811 YNPIIEYGDKKQKML

-840 VNNVDSEYK
+840 EQKPDSEYK

-879 LNDNKQENY
+879 INDNKEENY

-905 TTSEKNIYSLMQ
+905 TTNEKNVYSLMQ

-922 QNIKEKKRKKGEEE
+922 QNIKDKKIKKATENFKLK
-936 YQKKKKAE
+936 QKKE
-944 EEKQEILKKKRRRE
+944 EEKKEMLQKKRRRE
-958 KLYNSFKKKKNK
+958 KYAKNFKKQKE

>member
-1 MENKNQ
+1 MEKISQ
-7 KDKNVLPNENETE
+7 NEENNDFEQEKLE
-20 EKPQEPKKDT
+20 EKKEPKKDN
-30 KVKYYTEVDEP
+30 KIKYFTEVDEP
-41 PLIIMVQGGH
+41 PLIIMIQGGH

-99 LDDCSKIVDIAILL
+99 LDDCSKIVDVAILL

-137 QIVGVIT
+137 QIMGVIT
-144 HMDDFKKN
+144 HMDDFRQN

-163 KRFLKDATDKSK
+163 KRFIKDATDKSK
-175 LFYLFGTKNNLYI
+175 LFYLFGIKNNLYI

-202 KPSQPGF
+202 KPNQPGF

-215 VFCDRYDLTLTKST
+215 IFCDRYDINFSKTNITNKE
-229 QDNDNDDVIVSLFG
+229 NPEEKNDDVIVSLFG

-255 IHINGLGE
+255 IYINGLGE
-263 YKIDYIT
+263 YNIDFAE
-270 KIDDPCPIEMVAKD
+270 KMDDPCPIEMVSKN
-284 GKIKRTLKKKD
+284 GKVKRTLKKKD

-323 VTFTKGLKEMDNL
+323 VTFTKGLKEQDNL

-345 RKLQDQYGN
+345 RKLQDMYGN
-354 IEQNDDDEK
+354 IEQNEDDEK
-363 NKIELI
+363 NQIELI
-369 EGINMDMK
+369 QGVNMDSK
-377 KKQLND
+377 NK
-383 NENKEK
+383 KEK
-389 DNKNKNEEKSEEDS
+389 KISNQDNSENIDNSDINE
-403 YEDIEE
+403 
-409 EDDDESNEDNVEKE
+409 ESNENGNNDELSEEK
-423 ENEDNENKKVNEE
+423 
-436 NNNKFLYKKQYDKN
+436 NNYKN
-450 FELKNEPQFMEENED
+450 IELKNNMILSDENLDTNIMQDIYGNIDDENEEG
-465 KNLMNEIY
+465 K
-473 GDIDNDNDING
+473 GING
-484 DDLFDSYKT
+484 DDLLDSYKT
-493 TDNSEDFD
+493 MDNSEDFD

-507 NCKPKFVT
+507 NCKQKFVT
-515 GGAYAMEGEDDD
+515 GGYYDMEEENENDIS
-527 DDDESKGNKKEKTI
+527 DDENNNKDNSKKEKTQ
-541 IEVPKA
+541 IEIPNA
-547 TTELTAEE
+547 SAELTPEQ
-555 KKEAQEKQ
+555 KKEVQEKQ
-563 LKPFLDDSTIYGIF
+563 LKPFLDDSSTYGIF
-577 KLGTYVRIDLKKIKR
+577 KLGTYIRIDLKKVKR
-592 KNANHFD
+592 KYANHFD
-599 PNHPIVLSTLSLQ
+599 PNHPIILSTLSHQ
-612 ETESQMGFIKIRFSK
+612 ESESQMSFIKIRFSK

-636 THDPIIL
+636 TNDPVIL
-643 SIGWHK
+643 SIGWRK

-683 PQVPINIAVV
+683 PQVPINV
-693 ALQNNME
+693 AIVAMQNNLGD
-700 NTTDDN
+700 TTDDN
-706 FRICGTGDV
+706 FRISGTGDV
-715 LEVNQSFEIVKKLK
+715 IEVNQSFDIVKKLK

-773 KQINTKPEGRFR
+773 KQLNTKPEGRFR

-811 YNPIIEYTDKKQKML
+811 YNPIIEYGDKKQKML
-826 RTMSQLRKDYGIKL
+826 RTMNQLRKDYGIKL
-840 VNNVDSEYK
+840 EQNPDSEYK

-879 LNDNKQENY
+879 INDNKEENY

-905 TTSEKNIYSLMQ
+905 TTNEKNIYSLMQ

-922 QNIKEKKRKKGEEE
+922 QNIKEKKL
-936 YQKKKKAE
+936 KKATENFKIKTQKE
-944 EEKQEILKKKRRRE
+944 EEKKELIQKKRRRE
-958 KLYNSFKKKKNK
+958 KMAKSFKNKKNQ

>member
-1 MENKNQ
+1 M
-7 KDKNVLPNENETE
+7 
-20 EKPQEPKKDT
+20 
-30 KVKYYTEVDEP
+30 
-41 PLIIMVQGGH
+41 
-51 SSGKTTLIKSLV
+51 S
-63 KYYTNQ
+63 
-69 NITSFKGSITVRN
+69 RN

-99 LDDCSKIVDIAILL
+99 LDDCSKIVDVAILL

-137 QIVGVIT
+137 QIMGVIT
-144 HMDDFKKN
+144 HMDDFRQN

-163 KRFLKDATDKSK
+163 KRFIKDATDKSK
-175 LFYLFGTKNNLYI
+175 LFYLFGIKNNLYI

-202 KPSQPGF
+202 KPNQPGF

-215 VFCDRYDLTLTKST
+215 IFCDRYDINFSKTNITNKE
-229 QDNDNDDVIVSLFG
+229 NPEEKNDDVIVSLFG

-255 IHINGLGE
+255 IYINGLGE
-263 YKIDYIT
+263 YNIDFAE
-270 KIDDPCPIEMVAKD
+270 KMDDPCPIEMVSKN
-284 GKIKRTLKKKD
+284 GKVKRTLKKKD

-323 VTFTKGLKEMDNL
+323 VTFTKGLKEQDNL

-345 RKLQDQYGN
+345 RKLQDMYGN
-354 IEQNDDDEK
+354 IEQNEDDEK
-363 NKIELI
+363 NQIELI
-369 EGINMDMK
+369 QGVNMDS
-377 KKQLND
+377 
-383 NENKEK
+383 
-389 DNKNKNEEKSEEDS
+389 KNKNEKKISNQDNSENIDNSDINEESNDNDNNDELSEE
-403 YEDIEE
+403 
-409 EDDDESNEDNVEKE
+409 K
-423 ENEDNENKKVNEE
+423 
-436 NNNKFLYKKQYDKN
+436 NNYKN
-450 FELKNEPQFMEENED
+450 IELKNNMILSDENLDTNIMQDIYGNIDDENEEG
-465 KNLMNEIY
+465 K
-473 GDIDNDNDING
+473 GING
-484 DDLFDSYKT
+484 DDLLDSYKT
-493 TDNSEDFD
+493 MDNSEDFD

-507 NCKPKFVT
+507 NCKQKFVT
-515 GGAYAMEGEDDD
+515 GGYYDMEEENENDIS
-527 DDDESKGNKKEKTI
+527 DDENNNKDNSKKQKTQIEIPNASAELTPEQKKE
-541 IEVPKA
+541 V
-547 TTELTAEE
+547 
-555 KKEAQEKQ
+555 QEKQ
-563 LKPFLDDSTIYGIF
+563 LKPFLDDSSTYGIF
-577 KLGTYVRIDLKKIKR
+577 KLGTYIRIDLKKVKR
-592 KNANHFD
+592 KYANHFD
-599 PNHPIVLSTLSLQ
+599 PNHPIILSTLSHQ
-612 ETESQMGFIKIRFSK
+612 ESESQMSFIKIRFSK

-636 THDPIIL
+636 TNDPVIL
-643 SIGWHK
+643 SIGWRK

-683 PQVPINIAVV
+683 PQVPINV
-693 ALQNNME
+693 AIVAMQNNLGD
-700 NTTDDN
+700 TTDDN
-706 FRICGTGDV
+706 FRISGTGDV
-715 LEVNQSFEIVKKLK
+715 IEVNQSFDIVKKLK

-773 KQINTKPEGRFR
+773 KQLNTKPEGRFR

-811 YNPIIEYTDKKQKML
+811 YNPIIEYGDKKQKML
-826 RTMSQLRKDYGIKL
+826 RTMNQLRKDYGIKL
-840 VNNVDSEYK
+840 EQNPDSEYK
-849 DIEREERVFPNLVIS
+849 EIEREERVFPNLVIS

-879 LNDNKQENY
+879 INDNKEENY

-905 TTSEKNIYSLMQ
+905 TTNEKNIYSLMQ

-922 QNIKEKKRKKGEEE
+922 QNIKEKKL
-936 YQKKKKAE
+936 KKATENFKIKTQKE
-944 EEKQEILKKKRRRE
+944 EEKKELIQKKRRRE
-958 KLYNSFKKKKNK
+958 KMAKSFKNKKNQ

>member
-1 MENKNQ
+1 MEKISQ
-7 KDKNVLPNENETE
+7 NEENNDFEQEKFE
-20 EKPQEPKKDT
+20 EKKEPKKDN
-30 KVKYYTEVDEP
+30 KIKYFTEVDEP
-41 PLIIMVQGGH
+41 PLIIMIQGGH

-99 LDDCSKIVDIAILL
+99 LDDCSKIVDVAILL

-137 QIVGVIT
+137 QIMGVIT
-144 HMDDFKKN
+144 HMDDFRQN

-163 KRFLKDATDKSK
+163 KRFIKDATDKSK
-175 LFYLFGTKNNLYI
+175 LFYLFGIKNNLYI

-202 KPSQPGF
+202 KPNQPGF

-215 VFCDRYDLTLTKST
+215 IFCDRYDINFSKTNITNKENSEEK
-229 QDNDNDDVIVSLFG
+229 NDDVIVSLFG

-255 IHINGLGE
+255 IYINGLGE
-263 YKIDYIT
+263 YNIDFAE
-270 KIDDPCPIEMVAKD
+270 KMDDPCPIEMVSKN
-284 GKIKRTLKKKD
+284 GKVKRTLKKKD

-323 VTFTKGLKEMDNL
+323 VTFTKGLKEQDNL

-345 RKLQDQYGN
+345 RKLQDMYGN
-354 IEQNDDDEK
+354 IEQNEDDEK
-363 NKIELI
+363 NQIELI
-369 EGINMDMK
+369 QGVNMDSK
-377 KKQLND
+377 NK
-383 NENKEK
+383 KEK
-389 DNKNKNEEKSEEDS
+389 KISNQDNSENIDNSDINEESDDNGNNDELSEE
-403 YEDIEE
+403 
-409 EDDDESNEDNVEKE
+409 K
-423 ENEDNENKKVNEE
+423 
-436 NNNKFLYKKQYDKN
+436 NNYKN
-450 FELKNEPQFMEENED
+450 IELKNNMILSDENLDTNIMQDIYGNIDDENEEG
-465 KNLMNEIY
+465 K
-473 GDIDNDNDING
+473 GING
-484 DDLFDSYKT
+484 DDLLDSYKT
-493 TDNSEDFD
+493 MDNSEDFD

-507 NCKPKFVT
+507 NCKQKFVT
-515 GGAYAMEGEDDD
+515 GGYYDMEEENENDIS
-527 DDDESKGNKKEKTI
+527 DDENNNKDNSTKQKTQIEIPNASAELTPEQKKE
-541 IEVPKA
+541 V
-547 TTELTAEE
+547 
-555 KKEAQEKQ
+555 QEKQ
-563 LKPFLDDSTIYGIF
+563 LKPFLDDSSTYGIF
-577 KLGTYVRIDLKKIKR
+577 KLGTYIRIDLKKVKR
-592 KNANHFD
+592 KYANHFD
-599 PNHPIVLSTLSLQ
+599 PNHPIILSTLSHQ
-612 ETESQMGFIKIRFSK
+612 ESESQMSFIKIRFSK

-636 THDPIIL
+636 TNDPVIL
-643 SIGWHK
+643 SIGWRK

-683 PQVPINIAVV
+683 PQVPINV
-693 ALQNNME
+693 AIVAMQNNLGD
-700 NTTDDN
+700 TTDDN
-706 FRICGTGDV
+706 FRISGTGDV
-715 LEVNQSFEIVKKLK
+715 IEVNQSFDIVKKLK

-773 KQINTKPEGRFR
+773 KQLNTKPEGRFR

-811 YNPIIEYTDKKQKML
+811 YNPIIEYGDKKQKML
-826 RTMSQLRKDYGIKL
+826 RTMNQLRKDYGIKL
-840 VNNVDSEYK
+840 EQNPDSEYK
-849 DIEREERVFPNLVIS
+849 EIEREERVFPNLVIS

-879 LNDNKQENY
+879 INDNKEENY

-905 TTSEKNIYSLMQ
+905 TTNEKNIYSLMQ

-922 QNIKEKKRKKGEEE
+922 QNIKEKKL
-936 YQKKKKAE
+936 KKATENFKIKTQKE
-944 EEKQEILKKKRRRE
+944 EEKKELIQKKRRRE
-958 KLYNSFKKKKNK
+958 KMAKSFKNKKNQ

>member
-1 MENKNQ
+1 MEKMNQNELENNK
-7 KDKNVLPNENETE
+7 EE
-20 EKPQEPKKDT
+20 EKIEEIKEPKKDN

-41 PLIIMVQGGH
+41 PLIIMIQGGH
-51 SSGKTTLIKSLV
+51 LSGKTTLIKSLV

-99 LDDCSKIVDIAILL
+99 LDDCSKIVDVAILL

-137 QIVGVIT
+137 QIMGVIT
-144 HMDDFKKN
+144 HMDDFRQN

-163 KRFLKDATDKSK
+163 KRFIKDATDKSK
-175 LFYLFGTKNNLYI
+175 LFYLYGIKNNLYI

-202 KPSQPGF
+202 KPNQPGF

-215 VFCDRYDLTLTKST
+215 IFCDRYDINFSK
-229 QDNDNDDVIVSLFG
+229 NIMKENEEEKNDDVIVSLFG

-255 IHINGLGE
+255 IYINGLGE
-263 YKIDYIT
+263 FNIDYAE
-270 KIDDPCPIEMVAKD
+270 KIDDPCPIEMVSKN
-284 GKIKRTLKKKD
+284 GKVKRTLKKKD

-323 VTFTKGLKEMDNL
+323 VTFTKGLKEVDNL

-345 RKLQDQYGN
+345 RKLQDMQGN
-354 IEQNDDDEK
+354 IEQNENDEK
-363 NKIELI
+363 NQIEII
-369 EGINMDMK
+369 EGINMDSQEKNK
-377 KKQLND
+377 KEDDEN
-383 NENKEK
+383 NENDISEENSEK
-389 DNKNKNEEKSEEDS
+389 MSDNNEEINEKNK
-403 YEDIEE
+403 Y
-409 EDDDESNEDNVEKE
+409 KE
-423 ENEDNENKKVNEE
+423 IYN
-436 NNNKFLYKKQYDKN
+436 KN
-450 FELKNEPQFMEENED
+450 FELKKEPIFLDENLES
-465 KNLMNEIY
+465 NIMQEIY
-473 GDIDNDNDING
+473 GNIDDEFEDGKGING

-493 TDNSEDFD
+493 VDNSEDYD

-507 NCKPKFVT
+507 NCKQKFVT
-515 GGAYAMEGEDDD
+515 GGYYDIEEENDDD
-527 DDDESKGNKKEKTI
+527 NSDENKDNNKI
-541 IEVPKA
+541 VEVPKA
-547 TTELTAEE
+547 STELTPEQKKEE
-555 KKEAQEKQ
+555 KEKQ
-563 LKPFLDDSTIYGIF
+563 LKPFLDDSTTFGIF
-577 KLGTYVRIDLKKIKR
+577 KLGTYIRIDLKKVKR
-592 KNANHFD
+592 KFANHFD
-599 PNHPIVLSTLSLQ
+599 PNHLIILSTLSHQ
-612 ETESQMGFIKIRFSK
+612 ESETQMSFIKIRFSK

-636 THDPIIL
+636 TNDPVIL
-643 SIGWHK
+643 SIGWRK

-683 PQVPINIAVV
+683 PQVPINVAVV
-693 ALQNNME
+693 AMQNDLGE
-700 NTTDDN
+700 TTDDN
-706 FRICGTGDV
+706 FRISGTGDV
-715 LEVNQSFEIVKKLK
+715 IEVNQSFDIVKKLK
-729 LIGDPEEIYKKT
+729 LIGEPEEIYKKT

-796 VVFLKTWAPV
+796 IVFLKSWAPV

-811 YNPIIEYTDKKQKML
+811 YNPIIQYGDKKQKML

-840 VNNVDSEYK
+840 EQKPDSEYK

-879 LNDNKQENY
+879 INDNKEENY

-905 TTSEKNIYSLMQ
+905 TTNEKNIVSLMQ

-922 QNIKEKKRKKGEEE
+922 QNIKEKKL
-936 YQKKKKAE
+936 KKATENYKLKMKKE
-944 EEKQEILKKKRRRE
+944 EEKKEVLQKKRRRE
-958 KLYNSFKKKKNK
+958 KMAKSFKKKNE

>member
-1 MENKNQ
+1 MDKKNQ
-7 KDKNVLPNENETE
+7 NDLDNNIEE
-20 EKPQEPKKDT
+20 EKFEEKKEPKKDN
-30 KVKYYTEVDEP
+30 KIKYYTEVDEP
-41 PLIIMVQGGH
+41 PLIIMIQGGH

-69 NITSFKGSITVRN
+69 NINSFKGSITVRN

-99 LDDCSKIVDIAILL
+99 LDDCSKIVDVAILL

-144 HMDDFKKN
+144 HMDDFRQN

-163 KRFLKDATDKSK
+163 KRFIKDATDKSK
-175 LFYLFGTKNNLYI
+175 LFYLFGIKNNLYI

-202 KPSQPGF
+202 KPNQPGF

-215 VFCDRYDLTLTKST
+215 IFCDRYDINFSKTKKEE
-229 QDNDNDDVIVSLFG
+229 NKEINEEKEDDVIVSLFG

-255 IHINGLGE
+255 IYINGLGE
-263 YKIDYIT
+263 YNIDFAE
-270 KIDDPCPIEMVAKD
+270 KIDDPCPIEMVAKN

-295 KNLYAPYSNINMLEY
+295 KNLYSPYSNINMLEY

-323 VTFTKGLKEMDNL
+323 VTFTKGLKETDNL
-336 ANDEGVKMV
+336 ANDEGVQMV
-345 RKLQDQYGN
+345 RKLQDMHGN
-354 IEQNDDDEK
+354 IEQNDDE
-363 NKIELI
+363 NNQIELI
-369 EGINMDMK
+369 EGINMDSK
-377 KKQLND
+377 NKDKND
-383 NENKEK
+383 NKKIINKK
-389 DNKNKNEEKSEEDS
+389 DEDDINEENSEES
-403 YEDIEE
+403 
-409 EDDDESNEDNVEKE
+409 DENE
-423 ENEDNENKKVNEE
+423 ENEEE
-436 NNNKFLYKKQYDKN
+436 IEEKDKYKEEYNNN
-450 FELKNEPQFMEENED
+450 FELRKPPIFSDENLDINIMQEIYGNIDEENEEG
-465 KNLMNEIY
+465 KGL
-473 GDIDNDNDING
+473 NG

-493 TDNSEDFD
+493 TDNSEDYD
-501 LDYLIK
+501 LDFLIK
-507 NCKPKFVT
+507 NCKQKFVT
-515 GGAYAMEGEDDD
+515 GGYNDMEEDDMD
-527 DDDESKGNKKEKTI
+527 DNNDNNDNENKTVEI
-541 IEVPKA
+541 PN
-547 TTELTAEE
+547 TTELTPEQ
-555 KKEAQEKQ
+555 KKEEQEKR
-563 LKPFLDDSTIYGIF
+563 LKLFLDDSSTYGIF
-577 KLGTYVRIDLKKIKR
+577 KLGTYIRIDLKKVKR
-592 KNANHFD
+592 KYANHFD
-599 PNHPIVLSTLSLQ
+599 PNHPIILSTLSHQ
-612 ETESQMGFIKIRFSK
+612 ESESQMSFIKIRFSK

-636 THDPIIL
+636 TNDPIIL
-643 SIGWHK
+643 SIGWRK
-649 FQTTMAYCVED
+649 FQTTMVYCVED

-683 PQVPINIAVV
+683 PQVPINVAVV
-693 ALQNNME
+693 AMQNDLGD
-700 NTTDDN
+700 TTDDN
-706 FRICGTGDV
+706 FRIAGTGDV
-715 LEVNQSFEIVKKLK
+715 IEVNQSFDIVKKLK

-773 KQINTKPEGRFR
+773 KQLNTKPEGRFR

-796 VVFLKTWAPV
+796 VVFLKTWAPY

-811 YNPIIEYTDKKQKML
+811 YNPIIEYGDKKQKML

-840 VNNVDSEYK
+840 EQKPDSEYK

-879 LNDNKQENY
+879 INDNKEENY

-905 TTSEKNIYSLMQ
+905 TTNEKNVYSLMQ

-922 QNIKEKKRKKGEEE
+922 QNIKEKKIKKATEN
-936 YQKKKKAE
+936 YKLKQKK
-944 EEKQEILKKKRRRE
+944 EEKKKEMLQKKRRRE
-958 KLYNSFKKKKNK
+958 KYAKNFKKQKE

>member
-1 MENKNQ
+1 MDKKNQ
-7 KDKNVLPNENETE
+7 NSLDNNLEDEKLE
-20 EKPQEPKKDT
+20 EKKEPKKEN
-30 KVKYYTEVDEP
+30 KIKYYTEVDEP
-41 PLIIMVQGGH
+41 PLIIMIQGGH

-69 NITSFKGSITVRN
+69 NINSFKGSITVRN

-99 LDDCSKIVDIAILL
+99 LDDCSKIVDVAILL

-144 HMDDFKKN
+144 HMDDFRQN

-163 KRFLKDATDKSK
+163 KRFIKDATDKSK
-175 LFYLFGTKNNLYI
+175 LFYLFGIKNNLYI

-202 KPSQPGF
+202 KPNQPGF

-215 VFCDRYDLTLTKST
+215 IFCDRYDINFSKTKEEKKEI
-229 QDNDNDDVIVSLFG
+229 NEEKEDDVIVSLFG

-255 IHINGLGE
+255 IYINGLGE
-263 YKIDYIT
+263 YNIDFAE
-270 KIDDPCPIEMVAKD
+270 KIDDPCPIEMVAKN

-323 VTFTKGLKEMDNL
+323 VTFTKGLKETDNL
-336 ANDEGVKMV
+336 ANDEGVQMV
-345 RKLQDQYGN
+345 RKLQDMHGN
-354 IEQNDDDEK
+354 IEQNDDD
-363 NKIELI
+363 NNQIELI
-369 EGINMDMK
+369 EGINMDSK
-377 KKQLND
+377 
-383 NENKEK
+383 
-389 DNKNKNEEKSEEDS
+389 NKNKINEKKEDEEDLNEENNEESD
-403 YEDIEE
+403 ENEENEE
-409 EDDDESNEDNVEKE
+409 EIEDKDKYKEEYNNNFELRKPPIFSDENLDTNIMQEIYGNVDE
-423 ENEDNENKKVNEE
+423 ENEDGKG
-436 NNNKFLYKKQYDKN
+436 L
-450 FELKNEPQFMEENED
+450 
-465 KNLMNEIY
+465 
-473 GDIDNDNDING
+473 NG

-493 TDNSEDFD
+493 TDNSEDYD
-501 LDYLIK
+501 LDFLIK
-507 NCKPKFVT
+507 NCKQKFVT
-515 GGAYAMEGEDDD
+515 GGYDDMEEDDMD
-527 DDDESKGNKKEKTI
+527 NYNDNENTDKENKTI
-541 IEVPKA
+541 EIPNR
-547 TTELTAEE
+547 TELTPEQ
-555 KKEAQEKQ
+555 KKEELEKR
-563 LKPFLDDSTIYGIF
+563 LKLFLDDSSTYGIF
-577 KLGTYVRIDLKKIKR
+577 KLGTYIRIDLKKVKR
-592 KNANHFD
+592 KYANHFD
-599 PNHPIVLSTLSLQ
+599 PNHPIILSTLSHQ
-612 ETESQMGFIKIRFSK
+612 ESESQMSFIKIRFSK

-636 THDPIIL
+636 TNDPIIL
-643 SIGWHK
+643 SIGWRK
-649 FQTTMAYCVED
+649 FQTTMVYCVED

-683 PQVPINIAVV
+683 PQVPINVAVV
-693 ALQNNME
+693 AMQNDLGD
-700 NTTDDN
+700 TTDDN
-706 FRICGTGDV
+706 FRIAGTGDV
-715 LEVNQSFEIVKKLK
+715 IEVNQSFDIVKKLK

-773 KQINTKPEGRFR
+773 KQLNTKPEGRFR

-796 VVFLKTWAPV
+796 VVFLKTWAPF

-811 YNPIIEYTDKKQKML
+811 YNPIIEYGDKKQKML

-840 VNNVDSEYK
+840 EQKPDSEYK

-879 LNDNKQENY
+879 INDNKEENY

-905 TTSEKNIYSLMQ
+905 TTNEKNVYSLMQ

-922 QNIKEKKRKKGEEE
+922 QNIKDKKIKKATENFKLK
-936 YQKKKKAE
+936 QKKE
-944 EEKQEILKKKRRRE
+944 EEKKEMLQKKRRRE
-958 KLYNSFKKKKNK
+958 KYAKNFKKQKE

>member
-1 MENKNQ
+1 MEKEQNKLDNDKEEENK
-7 KDKNVLPNENETE
+7 E
-20 EKPQEPKKDT
+20 EIKMKKDN
-30 KVKYYTEVDEP
+30 KIKYYTEVDEP
-41 PLIIMVQGGH
+41 PLIIMIQGGH

-99 LDDCSKIVDIAILL
+99 LDDCSKIVDVAILL

-144 HMDDFKKN
+144 HMDDFRQN

-163 KRFLKDATDKSK
+163 KRFIKDATDKSK
-175 LFYLFGTKNNLYI
+175 LFYLFGIKNNLYI

-202 KPSQPGF
+202 KPNQPGF

-215 VFCDRYDLTLTKST
+215 IFCDRYDINFSKI
-229 QDNDNDDVIVSLFG
+229 QKKEEEKNEDVIVSLFG

-255 IHINGLGE
+255 IYINGLGE
-263 YKIDYIT
+263 FNIDFAEKIE
-270 KIDDPCPIEMVAKD
+270 DPCPIEMVSKN
-284 GKIKRTLKKKD
+284 GKVKRTLKKKD

-323 VTFTKGLKEMDNL
+323 ITFTKGLKETDNL
-336 ANDEGVKMV
+336 ANDEGVQMV
-345 RKLQDQYGN
+345 RKLQDMYGN
-354 IEQNDDDEK
+354 IEQNDEDEK
-363 NKIELI
+363 NQIELI
-369 EGINMDMK
+369 EGINMDSKNQNK
-377 KKQLND
+377 KKND
-383 NENKEK
+383 SENKNLNKEK
-389 DNKNKNEEKSEEDS
+389 EE
-403 YEDIEE
+403 IEE
-409 EDDDESNEDNVEKE
+409 NMNDNNQTLDNNNEKKEKKEEEYNIGIDKMLLE
-423 ENEDNENKKVNEE
+423 ENEDTNIMK
-436 NNNKFLYKKQYDKN
+436 
-450 FELKNEPQFMEENED
+450 
-465 KNLMNEIY
+465 EIY
-473 GDIDNDNDING
+473 GNIEDEKGLNG
-484 DDLFDSYKT
+484 NELFDSYKT
-493 TDNSEDFD
+493 DDNSEDFD

-507 NCKPKFVT
+507 NCKQKFIT
-515 GGAYAMEGEDDD
+515 GGYFDMENENDDD
-527 DDDESKGNKKEKTI
+527 INENEDNEKETDVKNVSSELTPEQKKE
-541 IEVPKA
+541 EQ
-547 TTELTAEE
+547 E
-555 KKEAQEKQ
+555 KK
-563 LKPFLDDSTIYGIF
+563 LKFFLDDSSSYGIF
-577 KLGTYVRIDLKKIKR
+577 KLGTYIRIDLKKVKR
-592 KNANHFD
+592 KYANHFD
-599 PNHPIVLSTLSLQ
+599 PNHPIILSTLSHQ
-612 ETESQMGFIKIRFSK
+612 ESEKQMSFIKIRFNK

-636 THDPIIL
+636 TNDPIIL
-643 SIGWHK
+643 SIGWRK

-683 PQVPINIAVV
+683 PQVPINVAVV
-693 ALQNNME
+693 AMQNDLGD
-700 NTTDDN
+700 TTDDN
-706 FRICGTGDV
+706 FRISGTGDV
-715 LEVNQSFEIVKKLK
+715 IEVNQSFDIVKKLK

-773 KQINTKPEGRFR
+773 KQLNTKPEGRFR

-811 YNPIIEYTDKKQKML
+811 YNPIIEYGDKKQRML

-840 VNNVDSEYK
+840 EQKPDSEYK

-879 LNDNKQENY
+879 INDNKEENY

-905 TTSEKNIYSLMQ
+905 TTNEKNIYSLMQ

-922 QNIKEKKRKKGEEE
+922 QNIKEKKL
-936 YQKKKKAE
+936 KKATENYKLKEKKE
-944 EEKQEILKKKRRRE
+944 EEKKEILQKKRRRE
-958 KLYNSFKKKKNK
+958 KMSKSFKKKKE

>member
-1 MENKNQ
+1 MEKISQ
-7 KDKNVLPNENETE
+7 NEENNDFEQEKFE
-20 EKPQEPKKDT
+20 EKKEPKKDN
-30 KVKYYTEVDEP
+30 KIKYFTEVDEP
-41 PLIIMVQGGH
+41 PLIIMIQGGH

-99 LDDCSKIVDIAILL
+99 LDDCSKIVDVAILL

-137 QIVGVIT
+137 QIMGVIT
-144 HMDDFKKN
+144 HMDDFRQN

-163 KRFLKDATDKSK
+163 KRFMKDATDKSK
-175 LFYLFGTKNNLYI
+175 LFYLFGIKNNLYI

-202 KPSQPGF
+202 KPNQPGF

-215 VFCDRYDLTLTKST
+215 IFCDRYDINFSKTNITNKE
-229 QDNDNDDVIVSLFG
+229 NPEEKNDDVIVSLFG

-255 IHINGLGE
+255 IYINGLGE
-263 YKIDYIT
+263 YNIDFAE
-270 KIDDPCPIEMVAKD
+270 KMDDPCPIEMVSKN
-284 GKIKRTLKKKD
+284 GKVKRTLKKKD

-323 VTFTKGLKEMDNL
+323 VTFTKGLKEQDNL

-345 RKLQDQYGN
+345 RKLQDMYGN
-354 IEQNDDDEK
+354 IEQNEDDEK
-363 NKIELI
+363 NQIELI
-369 EGINMDMK
+369 QGVNMDS
-377 KKQLND
+377 
-383 NENKEK
+383 
-389 DNKNKNEEKSEEDS
+389 KNKNEKKISNQDNSENIDNS
-403 YEDIEE
+403 DINE
-409 EDDDESNEDNVEKE
+409 ESNDNDNNDELSNEK
-423 ENEDNENKKVNEE
+423 
-436 NNNKFLYKKQYDKN
+436 NNYKN
-450 FELKNEPQFMEENED
+450 IELKNNMILSDENLD
-465 KNLMNEIY
+465 TNIMQDIY
-473 GDIDNDNDING
+473 GNIDDQNEEGKGING
-484 DDLFDSYKT
+484 DDLLDSYKT
-493 TDNSEDFD
+493 MDNSEDFD

-507 NCKPKFVT
+507 NCKQKFVT
-515 GGAYAMEGEDDD
+515 GGYYDMEEENENDIS
-527 DDDESKGNKKEKTI
+527 DDENNNKDNSKKQKTQIEIPNASAELTPEQKKE
-541 IEVPKA
+541 V
-547 TTELTAEE
+547 
-555 KKEAQEKQ
+555 QEKQ
-563 LKPFLDDSTIYGIF
+563 LKPFLDDSSTYGIF
-577 KLGTYVRIDLKKIKR
+577 KLGTYIRIDLKKVKR
-592 KNANHFD
+592 KYANHFD
-599 PNHPIVLSTLSLQ
+599 PNHPIILSTLSHQ
-612 ETESQMGFIKIRFSK
+612 ESESQMSFIKIRFSK

-636 THDPIIL
+636 TNDPVIL
-643 SIGWHK
+643 SIGWRK

-683 PQVPINIAVV
+683 PQVPINV
-693 ALQNNME
+693 AIVAMQNNLGD
-700 NTTDDN
+700 TTDDN
-706 FRICGTGDV
+706 FRISGTGDV
-715 LEVNQSFEIVKKLK
+715 IEVNQSFDIVKKLK

-773 KQINTKPEGRFR
+773 KQLNTKPEGRFR

-811 YNPIIEYTDKKQKML
+811 YNPIIEYGDKKQKML
-826 RTMSQLRKDYGIKL
+826 RTMNQLRKDYGIKL
-840 VNNVDSEYK
+840 EQNPDSEYK
-849 DIEREERVFPNLVIS
+849 EIEREERVFPNLVIS

-879 LNDNKQENY
+879 INDNKEENY

-905 TTSEKNIYSLMQ
+905 TTNEKNIYSLMQ

-922 QNIKEKKRKKGEEE
+922 QNIKEKKL
-936 YQKKKKAE
+936 KKATENFKIKTQKE
-944 EEKQEILKKKRRRE
+944 EEKKELIQKKRRRE
-958 KLYNSFKKKKNK
+958 KMAKSFKNKKNQ

>member
-1 MENKNQ
+1 MEKISQ
-7 KDKNVLPNENETE
+7 NEENNDFEQEKFE
-20 EKPQEPKKDT
+20 EKKEPKKDN
-30 KVKYYTEVDEP
+30 KIKYFTEVDEP
-41 PLIIMVQGGH
+41 PLIIMIQGGH

-99 LDDCSKIVDIAILL
+99 LDDCSKIVDVAILL

-137 QIVGVIT
+137 QIMGVIT
-144 HMDDFKKN
+144 HMDDFRQN

-163 KRFLKDATDKSK
+163 KRFIKDATDKSK
-175 LFYLFGTKNNLYI
+175 LFYLFGIKNNLYI

-202 KPSQPGF
+202 KPNQPGF

-215 VFCDRYDLTLTKST
+215 IFCDRYDINFSKTNITNKE
-229 QDNDNDDVIVSLFG
+229 NPEEKNDDVIVSLFG

-255 IHINGLGE
+255 IYINGLGE
-263 YKIDYIT
+263 YNIDFAE
-270 KIDDPCPIEMVAKD
+270 KMDDPCPIEMVSKN
-284 GKIKRTLKKKD
+284 GKVKRTLKKKD

-323 VTFTKGLKEMDNL
+323 VTFTKGLKEQDNL

-345 RKLQDQYGN
+345 RKLQDMYGN
-354 IEQNDDDEK
+354 IEQNEDDEK
-363 NKIELI
+363 NQIELI
-369 EGINMDMK
+369 QGVNMDS
-377 KKQLND
+377 
-383 NENKEK
+383 K
-389 DNKNKNEEKSEEDS
+389 DKNEKKISNQDNSENIDNS
-403 YEDIEE
+403 DI
-409 EDDDESNEDNVEKE
+409 
-423 ENEDNENKKVNEE
+423 NEE
-436 NNNKFLYKKQYDKN
+436 S
-450 FELKNEPQFMEENED
+450 
-465 KNLMNEIY
+465 
-473 GDIDNDNDING
+473 NDNDINDELSEEKNNYKNIELKNNMILSDENLDTNIMQDIYGNIDDENEEGKGING
-484 DDLFDSYKT
+484 DDLLDSYKT
-493 TDNSEDFD
+493 MDNSEDFD

-507 NCKPKFVT
+507 NCKQKFVT
-515 GGAYAMEGEDDD
+515 GGYYDMEEENENDIS
-527 DDDESKGNKKEKTI
+527 DDENNNKDNSKKQKTQIEIPNASAELTPEQKKE
-541 IEVPKA
+541 V
-547 TTELTAEE
+547 
-555 KKEAQEKQ
+555 QEKQ
-563 LKPFLDDSTIYGIF
+563 LKPFLDDSSTYGIF
-577 KLGTYVRIDLKKIKR
+577 KLGTYIRIDLKKVKR
-592 KNANHFD
+592 KYANHFD
-599 PNHPIVLSTLSLQ
+599 PNHPIILSTLSHQ
-612 ETESQMGFIKIRFSK
+612 ESESQMSFIKIRFSK

-636 THDPIIL
+636 TNDPVIL
-643 SIGWHK
+643 SIGWRK

-683 PQVPINIAVV
+683 PQVPINV
-693 ALQNNME
+693 AIVAMQNNLGD
-700 NTTDDN
+700 TTDDN
-706 FRICGTGDV
+706 FRISGTGDV
-715 LEVNQSFEIVKKLK
+715 IEVNQSFDIVKKLK

-773 KQINTKPEGRFR
+773 KQLNTKPEGRFR

-811 YNPIIEYTDKKQKML
+811 YNPIIEYGDKKQKML
-826 RTMSQLRKDYGIKL
+826 RTMNQLRKDYGIKL
-840 VNNVDSEYK
+840 EQNPDSEYK
-849 DIEREERVFPNLVIS
+849 EIEREERVFPNLVIS

-879 LNDNKQENY
+879 INDNKEENY

-905 TTSEKNIYSLMQ
+905 TTNEKNIYSLMQ

-922 QNIKEKKRKKGEEE
+922 QNIKEKKL
-936 YQKKKKAE
+936 KKATENFKIKTQKE
-944 EEKQEILKKKRRRE
+944 EEKKELIQKKRRRE
-958 KLYNSFKKKKNK
+958 KMAKSFKNKKNQ